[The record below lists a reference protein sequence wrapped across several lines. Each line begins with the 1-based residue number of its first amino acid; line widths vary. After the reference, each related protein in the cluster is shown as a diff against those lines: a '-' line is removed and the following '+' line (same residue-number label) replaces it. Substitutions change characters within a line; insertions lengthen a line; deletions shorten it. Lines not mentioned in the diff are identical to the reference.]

1 MKNNLRYGIRKH
13 KLGAAS
19 VFLGTMIVVGMG
31 QDKEAAASEQKT
43 TTVEENG
50 NSATDNKTSE
60 TQTTATNVNHIE
72 ETQSYNATVTE
83 QPSNA
88 TQVTTEEAP
97 KAVQAPQTAQP
108 ANIETV
114 KEEVVKEEAKPQVK
128 ETTQSQDNS
137 GDQRQVDLTPKKAT
151 QNQVA
156 ETQVEVAQP
165 RTASESK
172 PRVTRS
178 ADVAEAK
185 EASNA
190 KVETG
195 TDVTSKVTVEI
206 GSIEGHNNTNKVE
219 PHAGQRAV
227 LKYKLKFENGLHQGD
242 YFDFTLSNNVNTHG
256 VSTARKVPEIKN
268 GSVVMATGE
277 VLEGGKIRYTFTNDI
292 EDKVDVT
299 AELEINLFIDPKTV
313 QTNGNQTITSTLNEE
328 QTSKELDVK
337 YKDGI
342 GNYYANLNGSIETF
356 NKANNRFSHVAF
368 IKPNNGKTTSVT
380 VTGTLMK
387 GSNQNGNQPKVRI
400 FEYLGNNEDIA
411 KSVYAN
417 TTDTSKFKE
426 VTSNMS
432 GNLNLQNNGSY
443 SLNIENLDKTY
454 VVHYDGEYLNGT
466 DEVDFRTQMVGHP
479 EQLYK
484 YYYDR
489 GYTLTW
495 DNGLVLYSNKANGNG
510 KNGPIIQN
518 NKFEYKEDT
527 IKETLTGQYDKNLVT
542 TVEEEY
548 DSSTLDI
555 DYHTAI
561 DGGGGYVDGYIETI
575 EETDSSA
582 IDIDYHTAVD
592 SEAGHVGG
600 YTESSEESNPIDFEE
615 STHENSKHHADVVEY
630 EEDTNP
636 GGGQVTT
643 ESNLVEFDEEST
655 KGIVTGAV
663 SDHTT
668 VEDTKEY
675 TTESNLIE
683 LVDELPEEHGQAQGP
698 VEEITENNHHISHS
712 GLGTENGHGN
722 YDVIEE
728 IEENSH
734 VDIKSELGYEGGQ
747 NSGNQSFEEDTE
759 EDKPKYE
766 QGGNI
771 VDIDFDSV
779 PQIHGQNKGNQSFEE
794 DTEKD
799 KPKYEH
805 GGNIIDIDFDSVP
818 HIHGFNKHTE
828 IIEEDTNP
836 GGGQVTTESNLV
848 EFDEESTKGIVTGAV
863 SDHTTVEDTKEYT
876 TESNLIELVDELPEE
891 HGQAQGPIE
900 EITEN
905 NHHISHSGLG
915 TENGHGNYDVIE
927 EIEENSHV
935 DIKSELGY
943 EGGQN
948 SGNQSFE
955 EDTEEDKPKYEQ
967 GGNIVDIDFDSV
979 PQIHGQNKGNQSFE
993 EDTEKDKPKYEQGGN
1008 IIDIDF
1014 DSVPHIHGFNKHTE
1028 IIEEDTNKDK
1038 PNYQFG
1044 GHNSVDFE
1052 EDTLPQVSGH
1062 NEGQQT
1068 IEEDTTPP
1076 IVPPTPPTPE
1086 VPSEP
1091 ETPTPP
1097 TPEVPSEPETP
1108 TPPTP
1113 EVPTEPGKPIPPAKE
1128 EPKKPSKPVEQG
1140 KVVTPVIEIN
1150 EKVKAV
1156 VPTKKAQSK
1165 KSELPETGGEEST
1178 NNGMLFGGLFSI
1190 LGLALLRRNKKNHKA

>member
-50 NSATDNKTSE
+50 NSATDNKVNE
-60 TQTTATNVNHIE
+60 TQTTTTNVNTID
-72 ETQSYNATVTE
+72 ETQSYSATATE

-88 TQVTTEEAP
+88 TQVTTEKAP
-97 KAVQAPQTAQP
+97 KAVQAVQAPQTAQP
-108 ANIETV
+108 ANLETV

-165 RTASESK
+165 RTVSESK

-178 ADVAEAK
+178 ADVVDAK
-185 EASNA
+185 EASDVSEV
-190 KVETG
+190 KG
-195 TDVTSKVTVEI
+195 TDVTSKVTVEDE
-206 GSIEGHNNTNKVE
+206 SKIEAPKGNNVQ
-219 PHAGQRAV
+219 PHEGQRVV
-227 LKYKLKFENGLHQGD
+227 LKYKLKFQDGLKTGD

-256 VSTARKVPEIKN
+256 VSTIRKVPDIKN
-268 GSVVMATGE
+268 GSLVMAKGQ
-277 VLEGGKIRYTFTNDI
+277 VLDNGRIRYTFIDYI
-292 EDKVDVT
+292 KDKVNVT
-299 AELEINLFIDPKTV
+299 ANLEINLFIDPKTV
-313 QTNGNQTITSTLNEE
+313 QSNGQQTITSKLNGKE
-328 QTSKELDVK
+328 TSGTMQIT
-337 YKDGI
+337 YKDGVK
-342 GNYYANLNGSIETF
+342 NQYTNVNGSIETF
-356 NKANNRFSHVAF
+356 DKEKNKFTHVAY
-368 IKPNNGKTTSVT
+368 IKPINGNNSDSVT
-380 VTGTLMK
+380 VTGMLTQ
-387 GSNQNGNQPKVRI
+387 GSNENGTQPNVKI
-400 FEYLGNNEDIA
+400 YEYVGTENGLPQ
-411 KSVYAN
+411 SVYAN
-417 TTDTSKFKE
+417 TADSTQLKD
-426 VTSNMS
+426 VTNQMS
-432 GNLNLQNNGSY
+432 DKLKVQNNGSY
-443 SLNIENLDKTY
+443 SLNFDKLDKTY
-454 VVHYDGEYLNGT
+454 VIHYTGDYLNGT
-466 DEVDFRTQMVGHP
+466 SEVNFRTQLTGYP
-479 EQLYK
+479 ENRYK
-484 YYYDR
+484 TYYYNN
-489 GYTLTW
+489 GYILTW
-495 DNGLVLYSNKANGNG
+495 DNGLVLYSNKANGDG
-510 KNGPIIQN
+510 KYGPIVDSN
-518 NKFEYKEDT
+518 NFEFSEDSGNGS
-527 IKETLTGQYDKNLVT
+527 ISGQYDAKQIIET
-542 TVEEEY
+542 EENQ
-548 DSSTLDI
+548 DNTPLDI

-561 DGGGGYVDGYIETI
+561 DGEGGYVDGYIETI

-655 KGIVTGAV
+655 RV
-663 SDHTT
+663 
-668 VEDTKEY
+668 
-675 TTESNLIE
+675 
-683 LVDELPEEHGQAQGP
+683 
-698 VEEITENNHHISHS
+698 
-712 GLGTENGHGN
+712 
-722 YDVIEE
+722 
-728 IEENSH
+728 
-734 VDIKSELGYEGGQ
+734 
-747 NSGNQSFEEDTE
+747 
-759 EDKPKYE
+759 
-766 QGGNI
+766 
-771 VDIDFDSV
+771 
-779 PQIHGQNKGNQSFEE
+779 
-794 DTEKD
+794 
-799 KPKYEH
+799 
-805 GGNIIDIDFDSVP
+805 
-818 HIHGFNKHTE
+818 
-828 IIEEDTNP
+828 
-836 GGGQVTTESNLV
+836 
-848 EFDEESTKGIVTGAV
+848 IVTGAV

-915 TENGHGNYDVIE
+915 TENGHGNYGVIE

-979 PQIHGQNKGNQSFE
+979 PQIHGQNKGDQSFE
-993 EDTEKDKPKYEQGGN
+993 EDTEKDKPKYEHGGN

-1044 GHNSVDFE
+1044 GHNIVDFE
-1052 EDTLPQVSGH
+1052 EDTLPKVSGQ

-1068 IEEDTTPP
+1068 IEEDTT
-1076 IVPPTPPTPE
+1076 PPTPPTPE

-1113 EVPTEPGKPIPPAKE
+1113 EVPSEPETPTPPAKE

-1156 VPTKKAQSK
+1156 APTKKAQSK

-1178 NNGMLFGGLFSI
+1178 NKGMLFGGLFSI
-1190 LGLALLRRNKKNHKA
+1190 LGLALLRRNKKNNKA

>member
-50 NSATDNKTSE
+50 NSATENKVNE
-60 TQTTATNVNHIE
+60 TQTTTTNVNTID
-72 ETQSYNATVTE
+72 ETQSYSATATE

-108 ANIETV
+108 ANLETV
-114 KEEVVKEEAKPQVK
+114 KEEVVKEEAKPQV
-128 ETTQSQDNS
+128 ETTQPQDNS

-156 ETQVEVAQP
+156 KTQVEVAQP

-172 PRVTRS
+172 ARVTRS
-178 ADVAEAK
+178 ADVVEAK
-185 EASNA
+185 EASDA

-195 TDVTSKVTVEI
+195 TDVTSKVTVEDE
-206 GSIEGHNNTNKVE
+206 SKIEAPKGNNVQ
-219 PHAGQRAV
+219 PHEGQRVV
-227 LKYKLKFENGLHQGD
+227 LKYKLKFQDGLKTGD

-256 VSTARKVPEIKN
+256 VSTTRKVPDIKN
-268 GSVVMATGE
+268 GSLVMAKGQ
-277 VLEGGKIRYTFTNDI
+277 VLDNGRIRYTFIDYI
-292 EDKVDVT
+292 KDKVNVT
-299 AELEINLFIDPKTV
+299 ANLEINLFIDPKTV
-313 QTNGNQTITSTLNEE
+313 QSNGQQTITSKLNGKE
-328 QTSKELDVK
+328 TSGTMQIT
-337 YKDGI
+337 YKDGVK
-342 GNYYANLNGSIETF
+342 NQYTNVNGSIETF
-356 NKANNRFSHVAF
+356 DKEKNKFTHVAY
-368 IKPNNGKTTSVT
+368 IKPINGNNSDSVT
-380 VTGTLMK
+380 VTGMLTQ
-387 GSNQNGNQPKVRI
+387 GSNENGTQPNVKI
-400 FEYLGNNEDIA
+400 YEYVGTENGLPQ
-411 KSVYAN
+411 SVYAN
-417 TTDTSKFKE
+417 TVDSTQLKD
-426 VTSNMS
+426 VTNQMS
-432 GNLNLQNNGSY
+432 DKLKVQNNGSY
-443 SLNIENLDKTY
+443 SLNFDKLDKTY
-454 VVHYDGEYLNGT
+454 VIHYTGDYLNGT
-466 DEVDFRTQMVGHP
+466 SEVNFRTQLTGYP
-479 EQLYK
+479 ENHYK
-484 YYYDR
+484 TYYYYNH

-495 DNGLVLYSNKANGNG
+495 DNGLVLYSNKANGDG
-510 KNGPIIQN
+510 KYGPIVDSN
-518 NKFEYKEDT
+518 NFEFSEDSGNGS
-527 IKETLTGQYDKNLVT
+527 ISGQYDAKQIIET
-542 TVEEEY
+542 EENQ
-548 DSSTLDI
+548 DNTPLDI

-561 DGGGGYVDGYIETI
+561 DGEGGYVDGYIETI

-615 STHENSKHHADVVEY
+615 STHDNSKHHADVVEY
-630 EEDTNP
+630 
-636 GGGQVTT
+636 
-643 ESNLVEFDEEST
+643 
-655 KGIVTGAV
+655 
-663 SDHTT
+663 
-668 VEDTKEY
+668 
-675 TTESNLIE
+675 
-683 LVDELPEEHGQAQGP
+683 
-698 VEEITENNHHISHS
+698 
-712 GLGTENGHGN
+712 
-722 YDVIEE
+722 
-728 IEENSH
+728 
-734 VDIKSELGYEGGQ
+734 
-747 NSGNQSFEEDTE
+747 
-759 EDKPKYE
+759 
-766 QGGNI
+766 
-771 VDIDFDSV
+771 
-779 PQIHGQNKGNQSFEE
+779 
-794 DTEKD
+794 
-799 KPKYEH
+799 
-805 GGNIIDIDFDSVP
+805 
-818 HIHGFNKHTE
+818 
-828 IIEEDTNP
+828 EEDTNP

-915 TENGHGNYDVIE
+915 TENGHGNYGVIE

-979 PQIHGQNKGNQSFE
+979 PQIHGQNKGDQSFE
-993 EDTEKDKPKYEQGGN
+993 EDTEKDKPKYEHGGN

-1044 GHNSVDFE
+1044 GHNIVDFE
-1052 EDTLPQVSGH
+1052 EDTLPKVSGQ

-1068 IEEDTTPP
+1068 IEEDTT
-1076 IVPPTPPTPE
+1076 PPTPPTPE

-1108 TPPTP
+1108 TPPIPEVPSELETPTPPTP
-1113 EVPTEPGKPIPPAKE
+1113 EVPGEPETPTPPTPEVPSEPGTPVPPAKE

-1156 VPTKKAQSK
+1156 APTKKAQSK

-1178 NNGMLFGGLFSI
+1178 NKGMLFGGLFSI
-1190 LGLALLRRNKKNHKA
+1190 LGLALLRRNKKNNKA

>member
-50 NSATDNKTSE
+50 NSATDNKVNE
-60 TQTTATNVNHIE
+60 TQTTTTNVNTID
-72 ETQSYNATVTE
+72 ETQSYSATATE

-108 ANIETV
+108 ANLETV

-137 GDQRQVDLTPKKAT
+137 GDQRQVDLTPKKTT

-165 RTASESK
+165 RTVSESK

-185 EASNA
+185 EASDVTEV
-190 KVETG
+190 KG
-195 TDVTSKVTVEI
+195 TDVTSKVTVES
-206 GSIEGHNNTNKVE
+206 GSIEAPQGNKVE
-219 PHAGQRAV
+219 PHAGQRVV
-227 LKYKLKFENGLHQGD
+227 LKYKLKFEKGLHKGD
-242 YFDFTLSNNVNTHG
+242 YFDFTLSNNVNTYG

-268 GSVVMATGE
+268 GSVVMATGQ
-277 VLEGGKIRYTFTNDI
+277 LLGNGKIRYTFTDYI
-292 EDKVDVT
+292 DYKVNVT
-299 AELEINLFIDPKTV
+299 ADLEINLFIDPKTV
-313 QTNGNQTITSTLNEE
+313 QSNGQQTITSTLND
-328 QTSKELDVK
+328 KETKNTLPIEYNPGVS
-337 YKDGI
+337 
-342 GNYYANLNGSIETF
+342 NSYANVNGSIETF
-356 NKANNRFSHVAF
+356 DKGNNRFTHVAY
-368 IKPNNGKTTSVT
+368 IKPQNGHKSDSVSI
-380 VTGTLMK
+380 TGTLTQ
-387 GSNQNGNQPKVRI
+387 GSKADGKAPTVKVY
-400 FEYLGNNEDIA
+400 EVLKDANELPQ
-411 KSVYAN
+411 SVYAN
-417 TTDTSKFKE
+417 VSDSSMFKD
-426 VTSNMS
+426 VTEEMKDK
-432 GNLNLQNNGSY
+432 LKVENNGNYKLDIEKLEKSY
-443 SLNIENLDKTY
+443 VI
-454 VVHYDGEYLNGT
+454 HYDGEYLSGSDQVN
-466 DEVDFRTQMVGHP
+466 FRTHMFGYP
-479 EQLYK
+479 EQQYK
-484 YYYDR
+484 YYYTHL
-489 GYTLTW
+489 GYKLTW
-495 DNGLVLYSNKANGNG
+495 DNGLVLYSNKAKGDGTNGT
-510 KNGPIIQN
+510 ITESN
-518 NKFEYKEDT
+518 NMTFDEEYGT
-527 IKETLTGQYDKNLVT
+527 GVITGQYDKNLVT

-561 DGGGGYVDGYIETI
+561 DGEGGYVDGYIETI

-698 VEEITENNHHISHS
+698 IEEITENNHHISHS

-722 YDVIEE
+722 YGVIEE

-747 NSGNQSFEEDTE
+747 NSGNQSFEEDT
-759 EDKPKYE
+759 
-766 QGGNI
+766 
-771 VDIDFDSV
+771 
-779 PQIHGQNKGNQSFEE
+779 
-794 DTEKD
+794 
-799 KPKYEH
+799 
-805 GGNIIDIDFDSVP
+805 
-818 HIHGFNKHTE
+818 
-828 IIEEDTNP
+828 
-836 GGGQVTTESNLV
+836 
-848 EFDEESTKGIVTGAV
+848 
-863 SDHTTVEDTKEYT
+863 KE
-876 TESNLIELVDELPEE
+876 
-891 HGQAQGPIE
+891 
-900 EITEN
+900 
-905 NHHISHSGLG
+905 
-915 TENGHGNYDVIE
+915 
-927 EIEENSHV
+927 
-935 DIKSELGY
+935 
-943 EGGQN
+943 
-948 SGNQSFE
+948 
-955 EDTEEDKPKYEQ
+955 
-967 GGNIVDIDFDSV
+967 
-979 PQIHGQNKGNQSFE
+979 
-993 EDTEKDKPKYEQGGN
+993 DKPKYEQGGN

-1014 DSVPHIHGFNKHTE
+1014 DSVPHIHGFNKHNE

-1052 EDTLPQVSGH
+1052 EDTLPKVSGQ

-1068 IEEDTTPP
+1068 IEEDTT
-1076 IVPPTPPTPE
+1076 PPTPPTPE

-1113 EVPTEPGKPIPPAKE
+1113 EVPSEPETPTPPTPEVPSEPETPTPPTPEVPSEPETPTPPTPEVPSEPGTPVPPTPEVPAEPGKPVPPAKE

-1156 VPTKKAQSK
+1156 APTKQKQSK

-1178 NNGMLFGGLFSI
+1178 NKGMLFGGLFSI
-1190 LGLALLRRNKKNHKA
+1190 LGLALLRRNKKNNKA

>member
-50 NSATDNKTSE
+50 NSATDNKVNE
-60 TQTTATNVNHIE
+60 TQTTTTNVNTID
-72 ETQSYNATVTE
+72 ETQSYSATATE

-88 TQVTTEEAP
+88 TQVTTEKAP
-97 KAVQAPQTAQP
+97 KAVQAVQAPQTAQP
-108 ANIETV
+108 ANLETV

-165 RTASESK
+165 RTVSESK

-185 EASNA
+185 EASDVSEV
-190 KVETG
+190 KG
-195 TDVTSKVTVEI
+195 TDVTSKVTVTES
-206 GSIEGHNNTNKVE
+206 SIEGHNNTNKVE

-256 VSTARKVPEIKN
+256 VSTVRKVPDILN
-268 GSVVMATGE
+268 GSLVMATGK
-277 VLEGGKIRYTFTNDI
+277 VLGEGKIRYTFTDYINN
-292 EDKVDVT
+292 KVNVT
-299 AELEINLFIDPKTV
+299 ANLEINLFIDPKTV
-313 QTNGNQTITSTLNEE
+313 QDNGNQKITSMINDHETEKTIPISYNPGVSN
-328 QTSKELDVK
+328 T
-337 YKDGI
+337 
-342 GNYYANLNGSIETF
+342 YANINGSIETF
-356 NKANNRFSHVAF
+356 NKADNKFTHVAY
-368 IKPNNGKTTSVT
+368 IIPKNGMSTESATI
-380 VTGTLMK
+380 TGTLMK
-387 GSNQNGNQPKVRI
+387 GSNSNGNSPTVKI
-400 FEYLGNNEDIA
+400 FEVLESNKELP

-417 TTDTSKFKE
+417 INDTNTFKD
-426 VTSNMS
+426 VTSQMKD
-432 GNLNLQNNGSY
+432 NLTVSENGSY
-443 SLNIENLDKTY
+443 SLNIENLNKTY
-454 VVHYDGEYLNGT
+454 VVHYSGEYLSGSH
-466 DEVDFRTQMVGHP
+466 EVDFRTQMTGHP
-479 EQLYK
+479 KQQSI
-484 YYYDR
+484 YYYNH

-495 DNGLVLYSNKANGNG
+495 DNGLVLYSNKANGDG
-510 KNGPIIQN
+510 KYGPIVDSN
-518 NKFEYKEDT
+518 NFEFSEDSGNGS
-527 IKETLTGQYDKNLVT
+527 ISGQYDAKQIIET
-542 TVEEEY
+542 EENQ
-548 DSSTLDI
+548 DNTPLDI

-561 DGGGGYVDGYIETI
+561 DGEGGYVDGYIETI

-592 SEAGHVGG
+592 SEACHVGG

-636 GGGQVTT
+636 V
-643 ESNLVEFDEEST
+643 
-655 KGIVTGAV
+655 
-663 SDHTT
+663 
-668 VEDTKEY
+668 
-675 TTESNLIE
+675 
-683 LVDELPEEHGQAQGP
+683 
-698 VEEITENNHHISHS
+698 
-712 GLGTENGHGN
+712 
-722 YDVIEE
+722 
-728 IEENSH
+728 
-734 VDIKSELGYEGGQ
+734 
-747 NSGNQSFEEDTE
+747 
-759 EDKPKYE
+759 
-766 QGGNI
+766 
-771 VDIDFDSV
+771 
-779 PQIHGQNKGNQSFEE
+779 
-794 DTEKD
+794 
-799 KPKYEH
+799 
-805 GGNIIDIDFDSVP
+805 
-818 HIHGFNKHTE
+818 
-828 IIEEDTNP
+828 
-836 GGGQVTTESNLV
+836 GGQVTTESNLV

-915 TENGHGNYDVIE
+915 TENGHGNYGVIE

-979 PQIHGQNKGNQSFE
+979 PQIHGQNKGDQSFE
-993 EDTEKDKPKYEQGGN
+993 EDTEKDKPKYEHGGN

-1044 GHNSVDFE
+1044 GHNIVDFE
-1052 EDTLPQVSGH
+1052 EDTLPKVSGQ

-1068 IEEDTTPP
+1068 IEEDTT
-1076 IVPPTPPTPE
+1076 PPTPPTPE

-1113 EVPTEPGKPIPPAKE
+1113 EVPSEPETPTPPTPEVPSEPETPTPPTPEVPAEPGKPVPPAKE

-1156 VPTKKAQSK
+1156 APTKKAQSK

-1178 NNGMLFGGLFSI
+1178 NKGMLFGGLFSI
-1190 LGLALLRRNKKNHKA
+1190 LGLALLRRNKKNNKA

>member
-43 TTVEENG
+43 TVEENG
-50 NSATDNKTSE
+50 NSATDNKVSE
-60 TQTTATNVNHIE
+60 TQTTATNVNTIE
-72 ETQSYNATVTE
+72 ETQSYNVTVTE

-97 KAVQAPQTAQP
+97 NAVQEPQTAQP
-108 ANIETV
+108 ANVETV
-114 KEEVVKEEAKPQVK
+114 KEEEKPQVK
-128 ETTQSQDNS
+128 ETTQPQDNS
-137 GDQRQVDLTPKKAT
+137 GNQRQVDLTPKKVT
-151 QNQVA
+151 QNQGT

-178 ADVAEAK
+178 ADVVESK
-185 EASNA
+185 EASDA
-190 KVETG
+190 KVEMG
-195 TDVTSKVTVEI
+195 TDVTSKVTVTES
-206 GSIEGHNNTNKVE
+206 SIEGHNNTNKVE

-227 LKYKLKFENGLHQGD
+227 LKYKLKFEKGLHKGD

-268 GSVVMATGE
+268 GSVVMATGKI
-277 VLEGGKIRYTFTNDI
+277 LEGGKIRYTFTNDI

-313 QTNGNQTITSTLNEE
+313 QTNGNQTITSTLNGE

-356 NKANNRFSHVAF
+356 NKANNRFTHVAF

-387 GSNQNGNQPKVRI
+387 GSNQNGNQPKVRV

-426 VTSNMS
+426 VTSSMN
-432 GNLNLQNNGSY
+432 GNLNVQTNGSY
-443 SLNIENLDKTY
+443 SLNLENLDKTY

-561 DGGGGYVDGYIETI
+561 DGEGGYVDGYIETI

-643 ESNLVEFDEEST
+643 ESNLVEFDE
-655 KGIVTGAV
+655 
-663 SDHTT
+663 D
-668 VEDTKEY
+668 
-675 TTESNLIE
+675 
-683 LVDELPEEHGQAQGP
+683 
-698 VEEITENNHHISHS
+698 
-712 GLGTENGHGN
+712 
-722 YDVIEE
+722 
-728 IEENSH
+728 
-734 VDIKSELGYEGGQ
+734 
-747 NSGNQSFEEDTE
+747 
-759 EDKPKYE
+759 
-766 QGGNI
+766 
-771 VDIDFDSV
+771 
-779 PQIHGQNKGNQSFEE
+779 
-794 DTEKD
+794 
-799 KPKYEH
+799 
-805 GGNIIDIDFDSVP
+805 
-818 HIHGFNKHTE
+818 
-828 IIEEDTNP
+828 
-836 GGGQVTTESNLV
+836 
-848 EFDEESTKGIVTGAV
+848 STKGIVTGAV

-915 TENGHGNYDVIE
+915 TENGHGNYGVIE

-967 GGNIVDIDFDSV
+967 GGNIIDIDFDSV
-979 PQIHGQNKGNQSFE
+979 TQIHGQNNGNQSFE
-993 EDTEKDKPKYEQGGN
+993 EDTEKDKPKYEHGGN

-1052 EDTLPQVSGH
+1052 EDTLPKVSGQ

-1068 IEEDTTPP
+1068 IEEDTT
-1076 IVPPTPPTPE
+1076 PPTPPTPE

-1113 EVPTEPGKPIPPAKE
+1113 EVPSEPETPTPPTPEVPAEPGKPVPPAKE

-1156 VPTKKAQSK
+1156 APTKKPQSK

-1178 NNGMLFGGLFSI
+1178 NKGMLFGGLFSI

>member
-43 TTVEENG
+43 TVEENG
-50 NSATDNKTSE
+50 NSATDNKVSE
-60 TQTTATNVNHIE
+60 TQTTATNVNTIE

-97 KAVQAPQTAQP
+97 NAVQEPQTAQP
-108 ANIETV
+108 ANVETV
-114 KEEVVKEEAKPQVK
+114 KEEEKPQVK
-128 ETTQSQDNS
+128 ETTQPQDNS
-137 GDQRQVDLTPKKAT
+137 GNQRQVDLTPKKVT
-151 QNQVA
+151 QNQGT

-178 ADVAEAK
+178 ADVVESK
-185 EASNA
+185 EASDA
-190 KVETG
+190 KVEMG
-195 TDVTSKVTVEI
+195 TDVTSKVTVTES
-206 GSIEGHNNTNKVE
+206 SIEGHNNTNKVE

-227 LKYKLKFENGLHQGD
+227 LKYKLKFEKGLHKGD

-268 GSVVMATGE
+268 GSVVMATGKI
-277 VLEGGKIRYTFTNDI
+277 LEGGKIRYTFTNDI

-313 QTNGNQTITSTLNEE
+313 QTNGNQTITSTLNGE

-356 NKANNRFSHVAF
+356 NKANNRFTHVAF

-387 GSNQNGNQPKVRI
+387 GSNQNGNQPKVRV

-426 VTSNMS
+426 VTSSMN
-432 GNLNLQNNGSY
+432 GNLNVQTNGSY
-443 SLNIENLDKTY
+443 SLNLENLDKTY

-561 DGGGGYVDGYIETI
+561 DGEGGYVDGYIETI

-643 ESNLVEFDEEST
+643 ESNLVEFDE
-655 KGIVTGAV
+655 
-663 SDHTT
+663 D
-668 VEDTKEY
+668 
-675 TTESNLIE
+675 
-683 LVDELPEEHGQAQGP
+683 
-698 VEEITENNHHISHS
+698 
-712 GLGTENGHGN
+712 
-722 YDVIEE
+722 
-728 IEENSH
+728 
-734 VDIKSELGYEGGQ
+734 
-747 NSGNQSFEEDTE
+747 
-759 EDKPKYE
+759 
-766 QGGNI
+766 
-771 VDIDFDSV
+771 
-779 PQIHGQNKGNQSFEE
+779 
-794 DTEKD
+794 
-799 KPKYEH
+799 
-805 GGNIIDIDFDSVP
+805 
-818 HIHGFNKHTE
+818 
-828 IIEEDTNP
+828 
-836 GGGQVTTESNLV
+836 
-848 EFDEESTKGIVTGAV
+848 STKGIVTGAV

-915 TENGHGNYDVIE
+915 TENGHGNYGVIE

-979 PQIHGQNKGNQSFE
+979 PQIQGQNNGDQSFE
-993 EDTEKDKPKYEQGGN
+993 EDTEEDKPKYEQGGN

-1052 EDTLPQVSGH
+1052 EDTLPKVSGQ

-1068 IEEDTTPP
+1068 IEEDTT
-1076 IVPPTPPTPE
+1076 PPTPPTPE

-1113 EVPTEPGKPIPPAKE
+1113 EVPSEPETPTPPTPEVPAEPGKPVPPAKE

-1156 VPTKKAQSK
+1156 APTKKPQSK

-1178 NNGMLFGGLFSI
+1178 NKGMLFGGLFSI

>member
-43 TTVEENG
+43 TVEENG
-50 NSATDNKTSE
+50 NSATDNKVSE
-60 TQTTATNVNHIE
+60 TQTTATNVNTIE

-97 KAVQAPQTAQP
+97 NAVQEPQTAQP
-108 ANIETV
+108 ANVETV
-114 KEEVVKEEAKPQVK
+114 KEEEKPQVK
-128 ETTQSQDNS
+128 ETTQPQDNS
-137 GDQRQVDLTPKKAT
+137 GNQRQVDLTPKKVT
-151 QNQVA
+151 QNQGT

-178 ADVAEAK
+178 ADVVESK
-185 EASNA
+185 EASDA
-190 KVETG
+190 KVEMG
-195 TDVTSKVTVEI
+195 TDVTSKVTVTE
-206 GSIEGHNNTNKVE
+206 SYIEGHNNTNKVE

-227 LKYKLKFENGLHQGD
+227 LKYKLKFEKGLHKGD

-268 GSVVMATGE
+268 GSVVMATGKI
-277 VLEGGKIRYTFTNDI
+277 LEGGKIRYTFTNDI

-313 QTNGNQTITSTLNEE
+313 QTNGNQTITSTLNGE

-356 NKANNRFSHVAF
+356 NKANNRFTHVAF

-387 GSNQNGNQPKVRI
+387 GSNQNGNQPKVRV

-426 VTSNMS
+426 VTSSMN
-432 GNLNLQNNGSY
+432 GNLNVQTNGSY
-443 SLNIENLDKTY
+443 SLNLENLDKTY

-561 DGGGGYVDGYIETI
+561 DGEGGYVDGYIETI

-643 ESNLVEFDEEST
+643 ESNLVEFDE
-655 KGIVTGAV
+655 
-663 SDHTT
+663 D
-668 VEDTKEY
+668 
-675 TTESNLIE
+675 
-683 LVDELPEEHGQAQGP
+683 
-698 VEEITENNHHISHS
+698 
-712 GLGTENGHGN
+712 
-722 YDVIEE
+722 
-728 IEENSH
+728 
-734 VDIKSELGYEGGQ
+734 
-747 NSGNQSFEEDTE
+747 
-759 EDKPKYE
+759 
-766 QGGNI
+766 
-771 VDIDFDSV
+771 
-779 PQIHGQNKGNQSFEE
+779 
-794 DTEKD
+794 
-799 KPKYEH
+799 
-805 GGNIIDIDFDSVP
+805 
-818 HIHGFNKHTE
+818 
-828 IIEEDTNP
+828 
-836 GGGQVTTESNLV
+836 
-848 EFDEESTKGIVTGAV
+848 STKGIVTGAV

-915 TENGHGNYDVIE
+915 TENGHGNYGVIE

-979 PQIHGQNKGNQSFE
+979 PQIHGQNNGNQSFE
-993 EDTEKDKPKYEQGGN
+993 EDTEKDKPKYEHGGN

-1052 EDTLPQVSGH
+1052 EDTLPKVSGQ

-1068 IEEDTTPP
+1068 IEEDTT
-1076 IVPPTPPTPE
+1076 PPTPPTPE

-1113 EVPTEPGKPIPPAKE
+1113 EVPSEPETPTPPTPEVPAEPGKPVPPAKE

-1156 VPTKKAQSK
+1156 APTKKPQSK

-1178 NNGMLFGGLFSI
+1178 NKGMLFGGLFSI

>member
-1 MKNNLRYGIRKH
+1 MKSNLRYGIRKH

-31 QDKEAAASEQKT
+31 QEKEAAASEQNN
-43 TTVEENG
+43 TTVEESG
-50 NSATDNKTSE
+50 SSATESKASE
-60 TQTTATNVNHIE
+60 TQTTTNNVNTID
-72 ETQSYNATVTE
+72 ETQSYSATSTE
-83 QPSNA
+83 QPSQS

-97 KAVQAPQTAQP
+97 KTVQAPKV
-108 ANIETV
+108 ETSRV
-114 KEEVVKEEAKPQVK
+114 DLPSEKVADK
-128 ETTQSQDNS
+128 ETT
-137 GDQRQVDLTPKKAT
+137 GTQVDIAQPSNVSEIKPRMKRSTDVTA
-151 QNQVA
+151 VA
-156 ETQVEVAQP
+156 EKEVVEETKA
-165 RTASESK
+165 
-172 PRVTRS
+172 
-178 ADVAEAK
+178 
-185 EASNA
+185 
-190 KVETG
+190 TG
-195 TDVTSKVTVEI
+195 TDVT
-206 GSIEGHNNTNKVE
+206 NKVE
-219 PHAGQRAV
+219 VEEGSEIVGHKQDTNVVNPHNAERV
-227 LKYKLKFENGLHQGD
+227 TLKYKWKFGEGIKAGD
-242 YFDFTLSNNVNTHG
+242 YFDFTLSDNVETHG
-256 VSTARKVPEIKN
+256 ISTLRKVPEIRSTD
-268 GSVVMATGE
+268 GQVMATGE
-277 VLEGGKIRYTFTNDI
+277 IIGERKVRYTFKEYVQEKKDL
-292 EDKVDVT
+292 T
-299 AELEINLFIDPKTV
+299 AELSLNLFIDPTTV
-313 QTNGNQTITSTLNEE
+313 TQKGNQNVEVKLGETTVSKIFNIQYLGGVRDNWGVTANGRIDTLN
-328 QTSKELDVK
+328 KV
-337 YKDGI
+337 DG
-342 GNYYANLNGSIETF
+342 
-356 NKANNRFSHVAF
+356 KFSHFAYM
-368 IKPNNGKTTSVT
+368 KPNNQSLSSVT
-380 VTGTLMK
+380 VTGQVTK
-387 GSNQNGNQPKVRI
+387 GNKPGVNNSTVKVYKHI
-400 FEYLGNNEDIA
+400 GSDDLAE
-411 KSVYAN
+411 SVYAKL
-417 TTDTSKFKE
+417 DDVSKFE
-426 VTSNMS
+426 DVTDNMS
-432 GNLNLQNNGSY
+432 LDFDTNGGY
-443 SLNIENLDKTY
+443 SLNFNNLDQSKNY
-454 VVHYDGEYLNGT
+454 VIKYEGYYDSNASNLEFQTHLFGYYN
-466 DEVDFRTQMVGHP
+466 
-479 EQLYK
+479 
-484 YYYDR
+484 YYY
-489 GYTLTW
+489 TSNLTW
-495 DNGLVLYSNKANGNG
+495 KNGVAFYSNNAQGDG
-510 KNGPIIQN
+510 KDKLKEPIIEHSTPIELEF
-518 NKFEYKEDT
+518 KSEPPVEKHE
-527 IKETLTGQYDKNLVT
+527 LTG
-542 TVEEEY
+542 
-548 DSSTLDI
+548 
-555 DYHTAI
+555 
-561 DGGGGYVDGYIETI
+561 TI
-575 EETDSSA
+575 EESNDSKP
-582 IDIDYHTAVD
+582 IDFEYHTAVEGAEGHAEGTIETEED
-592 SEAGHVGG
+592 SIHV
-600 YTESSEESNPIDFEE
+600 DFEE

-643 ESNLVEFDEEST
+643 ESNLVEFDEDST

-668 VEDTKEY
+668 IEDTKEY

-698 VEEITENNHHISHS
+698 IEEITENNHHISHS

-722 YDVIEE
+722 YGVIEE

-779 PQIHGQNKGNQSFEE
+779 PQIHGQNN
-794 DTEKD
+794 
-799 KPKYEH
+799 
-805 GGNIIDIDFDSVP
+805 
-818 HIHGFNKHTE
+818 
-828 IIEEDTNP
+828 
-836 GGGQVTTESNLV
+836 
-848 EFDEESTKGIVTGAV
+848 
-863 SDHTTVEDTKEYT
+863 
-876 TESNLIELVDELPEE
+876 
-891 HGQAQGPIE
+891 
-900 EITEN
+900 
-905 NHHISHSGLG
+905 
-915 TENGHGNYDVIE
+915 
-927 EIEENSHV
+927 
-935 DIKSELGY
+935 
-943 EGGQN
+943 
-948 SGNQSFE
+948 
-955 EDTEEDKPKYEQ
+955 
-967 GGNIVDIDFDSV
+967 
-979 PQIHGQNKGNQSFE
+979 GNQSFE

>member
-50 NSATDNKTSE
+50 NSATDNKVNE
-60 TQTTATNVNHIE
+60 TQTTTTNVNTID
-72 ETQSYNATVTE
+72 ETQSYSATATE

-88 TQVTTEEAP
+88 TQVTTEKAP

-108 ANIETV
+108 ANLETV
-114 KEEVVKEEAKPQVK
+114 KEEVVKEEAKPQV

-151 QNQVA
+151 QSQVA

-165 RTASESK
+165 RTVSESK

-178 ADVAEAK
+178 ADVVDAK

-190 KVETG
+190 SEIKG
-195 TDVTSKVTVEI
+195 TDVTSKVTVES
-206 GSIEGHNNTNKVE
+206 GSIEAPQGNKVE
-219 PHAGQRAV
+219 PHAGQRVV
-227 LKYKLKFENGLHQGD
+227 LKYKLKFEKGLHKGD
-242 YFDFTLSNNVNTHG
+242 YFDFTLSNNVNTYG

-268 GSVVMATGE
+268 GSVVMATGQ
-277 VLEGGKIRYTFTNDI
+277 LLGNGKIRYTFTDYI
-292 EDKVDVT
+292 DYKVNVT
-299 AELEINLFIDPKTV
+299 ADLEINLFIDPKTV
-313 QTNGNQTITSTLNEE
+313 QSNGQQTITSTLND
-328 QTSKELDVK
+328 KETKNTLPIEYNPGVSN
-337 YKDGI
+337 I
-342 GNYYANLNGSIETF
+342 YANINGSIETF
-356 NKANNRFSHVAF
+356 DKGNNRFTHVAY
-368 IKPNNGKTTSVT
+368 IKPQNGQKSDSVSI
-380 VTGTLMK
+380 TGTLTQ
-387 GSNQNGNQPKVRI
+387 GSKADGKAPTVKVYEVLKDANGLPQ
-400 FEYLGNNEDIA
+400 
-411 KSVYAN
+411 SVYAN
-417 TTDTSKFKE
+417 VSDSSMFKD
-426 VTSNMS
+426 VTEEMKDK
-432 GNLNLQNNGSY
+432 LKVENNGNYKLDIEKLEKSY
-443 SLNIENLDKTY
+443 VI
-454 VVHYDGEYLNGT
+454 HYDGEYLSGSDQVN
-466 DEVDFRTQMVGHP
+466 FRTHMFGYP
-479 EQLYK
+479 EQQYK
-484 YYYDR
+484 YYYTHL
-489 GYTLTW
+489 GYKLTW
-495 DNGLVLYSNKANGNG
+495 DNGLVLYSNKAKGDGTNGT
-510 KNGPIIQN
+510 ITESN
-518 NKFEYKEDT
+518 NMTFDEEYGT
-527 IKETLTGQYDKNLVT
+527 GVITGQYDKNLVT

-561 DGGGGYVDGYIETI
+561 DGEGGYVDGYIETI

-698 VEEITENNHHISHS
+698 IEEITENNHHISHS

-722 YDVIEE
+722 YGVIEE

-779 PQIHGQNKGNQSFEE
+779 PQIHGQNN
-794 DTEKD
+794 
-799 KPKYEH
+799 
-805 GGNIIDIDFDSVP
+805 
-818 HIHGFNKHTE
+818 
-828 IIEEDTNP
+828 
-836 GGGQVTTESNLV
+836 
-848 EFDEESTKGIVTGAV
+848 
-863 SDHTTVEDTKEYT
+863 
-876 TESNLIELVDELPEE
+876 
-891 HGQAQGPIE
+891 
-900 EITEN
+900 
-905 NHHISHSGLG
+905 
-915 TENGHGNYDVIE
+915 
-927 EIEENSHV
+927 
-935 DIKSELGY
+935 
-943 EGGQN
+943 
-948 SGNQSFE
+948 
-955 EDTEEDKPKYEQ
+955 
-967 GGNIVDIDFDSV
+967 
-979 PQIHGQNKGNQSFE
+979 GNQSFE

-1038 PNYQFG
+1038 PSYQFG

-1052 EDTLPQVSGH
+1052 EDTLPKVSGQ

-1076 IVPPTPPTPE
+1076 TPPTPPTPE

-1113 EVPTEPGKPIPPAKE
+1113 EVPAEPGKPVPPAKE

-1156 VPTKKAQSK
+1156 APTKKAQSK

-1178 NNGMLFGGLFSI
+1178 NKGMLFGGLFSI
-1190 LGLALLRRNKKNHKA
+1190 LGLALLRRNKKNNKA

>member
-72 ETQSYNATVTE
+72 ETQSYNATATE

-108 ANIETV
+108 ANVETV
-114 KEEVVKEEAKPQVK
+114 KEVVVKEEAKPQVK

-137 GDQRQVDLTPKKAT
+137 GDQRQVDLTPKKVT

-165 RTASESK
+165 RTVSESK

-178 ADVAEAK
+178 ADVVEAK
-185 EASNA
+185 EVSEV
-190 KVETG
+190 KG
-195 TDVTSKVTVEI
+195 TDVTSKVTVTES
-206 GSIEGHNNTNKVE
+206 SIEGHNNTNKVE
-219 PHAGQRAV
+219 PHEGQRAI

-242 YFDFTLSNNVNTHG
+242 FFDFTLSKNVNTHG
-256 VSTARKVPEIKN
+256 VSTARKVPDIKN
-268 GSVVMATGE
+268 GSVVMATGKI
-277 VLEGGKIRYTFTNDI
+277 LEDGKIRYTFTNDV
-292 EDKVDVT
+292 EHKVEVT
-299 AELEINLFIDPKTV
+299 ANLEINLFIDPKTF
-313 QTNGNQTITSTLNEE
+313 QSNGEEKVTSSLNG
-328 QTSKELDVK
+328 SKTEKNLK
-337 YKDGI
+337 IEYKNGV
-342 GNYYANLNGSIETF
+342 GTYYANVNGSIETF
-356 NKANNRFSHVAF
+356 DKEKNKFTHVAYV
-368 IKPNNGKTTSVT
+368 KPLNQFKLGTVT
-380 VTGTLMK
+380 VSGTVTQ
-387 GSNQNGNQPKVRI
+387 GSNPNGEKPTVKIYEVTNDGKDLPQSVYLDASDKNKYKDVTNEMQSKLTVQENGN
-400 FEYLGNNEDIA
+400 Y
-411 KSVYAN
+411 
-417 TTDTSKFKE
+417 T
-426 VTSNMS
+426 
-432 GNLNLQNNGSY
+432 LNLDT
-443 SLNIENLDKTY
+443 LDKSY
-454 VVHYDGEYLNGT
+454 VIHYSGEYLNGT
-466 DEVDFRTQMVGHP
+466 NEVNFRTQMFGYP
-479 EQLYK
+479 EQRYG
-484 YYYDR
+484 YYYNS
-489 GYTLTW
+489 YQLTW
-495 DNGLVLYSNKANGNG
+495 DNGLVLYSNKADGNG
-510 KNGPIIQN
+510 KNGQIIQN
-518 NKFEYKEDT
+518 NDFEYKEDT
-527 IKETLTGQYDKNLVT
+527 LTETVTGQYDEKQIIET
-542 TVEEEY
+542 EENQ
-548 DSSTLDI
+548 DNTPLDI

-561 DGGGGYVDGYIETI
+561 DGEGGYVDGYIETI

-615 STHENSKHHADVVEY
+615 STHKNSKHHADVVEY
-630 EEDTNP
+630 
-636 GGGQVTT
+636 
-643 ESNLVEFDEEST
+643 
-655 KGIVTGAV
+655 
-663 SDHTT
+663 
-668 VEDTKEY
+668 
-675 TTESNLIE
+675 
-683 LVDELPEEHGQAQGP
+683 
-698 VEEITENNHHISHS
+698 
-712 GLGTENGHGN
+712 
-722 YDVIEE
+722 
-728 IEENSH
+728 
-734 VDIKSELGYEGGQ
+734 
-747 NSGNQSFEEDTE
+747 
-759 EDKPKYE
+759 
-766 QGGNI
+766 
-771 VDIDFDSV
+771 
-779 PQIHGQNKGNQSFEE
+779 
-794 DTEKD
+794 
-799 KPKYEH
+799 
-805 GGNIIDIDFDSVP
+805 
-818 HIHGFNKHTE
+818 
-828 IIEEDTNP
+828 EEDTNP

-915 TENGHGNYDVIE
+915 IENGHGNYGVIE

-979 PQIHGQNKGNQSFE
+979 PQIHGQNNGNQSFE

-1014 DSVPHIHGFNKHTE
+1014 DSVPQIHGFNKHNE

-1052 EDTLPQVSGH
+1052 EDTLPKVSGQ
-1062 NEGQQT
+1062 NECQQT
-1068 IEEDTTPP
+1068 IEEDTT
-1076 IVPPTPPTPE
+1076 PPTPPTPE

-1091 ETPTPP
+1091 GTPVPP
-1097 TPEVPSEPETP
+1097 TPEVPA
-1108 TPPTP
+1108 
-1113 EVPTEPGKPIPPAKE
+1113 EPGKPVPPAKE

-1156 VPTKKAQSK
+1156 APTKQKQSK

-1178 NNGMLFGGLFSI
+1178 NKGMLFGGLFSI

>member
-1 MKNNLRYGIRKH
+1 MHLKGDIIVKNNLRYGIRKH

-50 NSATDNKTSE
+50 NSATDNKVNE
-60 TQTTATNVNHIE
+60 TQTTTTNVNTID
-72 ETQSYNATVTE
+72 ETQSYSATATE

-88 TQVTTEEAP
+88 TQVTTEKAP
-97 KAVQAPQTAQP
+97 KAVQAVQAPQTAQP
-108 ANIETV
+108 ANLETV

-165 RTASESK
+165 RTVSESK

-178 ADVAEAK
+178 ADVVDAK
-185 EASNA
+185 EASDVSEV
-190 KVETG
+190 KG
-195 TDVTSKVTVEI
+195 TDVTSKVTVEDE
-206 GSIEGHNNTNKVE
+206 SKIEAPKGNNVQ
-219 PHAGQRAV
+219 PHEGQRVV
-227 LKYKLKFENGLHQGD
+227 LKYKLKFQDGLKTGD

-256 VSTARKVPEIKN
+256 VSTIRKVPDIKN
-268 GSVVMATGE
+268 GSLVMAKGQ
-277 VLEGGKIRYTFTNDI
+277 VLDNGRIRYTFIDYI
-292 EDKVDVT
+292 KDKVNVT
-299 AELEINLFIDPKTV
+299 ANLEINLFIDPKTV
-313 QTNGNQTITSTLNEE
+313 QSNGQQTITSKLNGKE
-328 QTSKELDVK
+328 TSGTMQIT
-337 YKDGI
+337 YKDGVK
-342 GNYYANLNGSIETF
+342 NQYTNVNGSIETF
-356 NKANNRFSHVAF
+356 DKEKNKFTHVAY
-368 IKPNNGKTTSVT
+368 IKPINGNNSDSVT
-380 VTGTLMK
+380 VTGMLTQ
-387 GSNQNGNQPKVRI
+387 GSNENGTQPNVKI
-400 FEYLGNNEDIA
+400 YEYVGTENGLPQ
-411 KSVYAN
+411 SVYAN
-417 TTDTSKFKE
+417 TADSTQLKD
-426 VTSNMS
+426 VTNQMS
-432 GNLNLQNNGSY
+432 DKLKVQNNGSY
-443 SLNIENLDKTY
+443 SLNFDKLDKTY
-454 VVHYDGEYLNGT
+454 VIHYTGDYLNGT
-466 DEVDFRTQMVGHP
+466 SEVNFRTQLTGYP
-479 EQLYK
+479 ENRYK
-484 YYYDR
+484 TYYYNN
-489 GYTLTW
+489 GYILTW
-495 DNGLVLYSNKANGNG
+495 DNGLVLYSNKANGDG
-510 KNGPIIQN
+510 KYGPIVDSN
-518 NKFEYKEDT
+518 NFEFSEDSGNGS
-527 IKETLTGQYDKNLVT
+527 ISGQYDAKQIIET
-542 TVEEEY
+542 EENQ
-548 DSSTLDI
+548 DNTPLDI

-561 DGGGGYVDGYIETI
+561 DGEGGYVDGYIETI

-655 KGIVTGAV
+655 RVIVTGAV

-698 VEEITENNHHISHS
+698 IEEITENNHHISHS
-712 GLGTENGHGN
+712 GLGIENGHGN
-722 YDVIEE
+722 YGVIEE

-779 PQIHGQNKGNQSFEE
+779 PQIHGQNKGDQSFEE

-828 IIEEDTNP
+828 IIEEDTN
-836 GGGQVTTESNLV
+836 
-848 EFDEESTKGIVTGAV
+848 
-863 SDHTTVEDTKEYT
+863 
-876 TESNLIELVDELPEE
+876 
-891 HGQAQGPIE
+891 
-900 EITEN
+900 
-905 NHHISHSGLG
+905 
-915 TENGHGNYDVIE
+915 
-927 EIEENSHV
+927 
-935 DIKSELGY
+935 
-943 EGGQN
+943 
-948 SGNQSFE
+948 
-955 EDTEEDKPKYEQ
+955 
-967 GGNIVDIDFDSV
+967 
-979 PQIHGQNKGNQSFE
+979 
-993 EDTEKDKPKYEQGGN
+993 
-1008 IIDIDF
+1008 
-1014 DSVPHIHGFNKHTE
+1014 
-1028 IIEEDTNKDK
+1028 KDK

-1044 GHNSVDFE
+1044 GHNIVDFE
-1052 EDTLPQVSGH
+1052 EDTLPKVSGQ

-1068 IEEDTTPP
+1068 IEEDTT
-1076 IVPPTPPTPE
+1076 PPTPPTPE

-1113 EVPTEPGKPIPPAKE
+1113 EVPSEPETPTPPTPEVPSEPEVPTPPTPEIPSEPGKPVPPAKE

-1156 VPTKKAQSK
+1156 APTKKAQSK

-1178 NNGMLFGGLFSI
+1178 NKGMLFGGLFSI
-1190 LGLALLRRNKKNHKA
+1190 LGLALLRRNKKNNKA

>member
-1 MKNNLRYGIRKH
+1 MHLKGDIIVKNNLRYGIRKH

-50 NSATDNKTSE
+50 NSATDNKVSE

-88 TQVTTEEAP
+88 TQVTTQEVP
-97 KAVQAPQTAQP
+97 KAVQAPLTAQP
-108 ANIETV
+108 ANVETV

-128 ETTQSQDNS
+128 ETTQPQDNS

-151 QNQVA
+151 QNQAA

-178 ADVAEAK
+178 ADVVD
-185 EASNA
+185 ASDA

-195 TDVTSKVTVEI
+195 TDVTSKVTVEDE
-206 GSIEGHNNTNKVE
+206 SKIEAPKGNNVQ
-219 PHAGQRAV
+219 PHEGQRVV
-227 LKYKLKFENGLHQGD
+227 LKYKLKFQDGLKTGD

-256 VSTARKVPEIKN
+256 VSTTRKVPDIKN
-268 GSVVMATGE
+268 GSLVMAKGQ
-277 VLEGGKIRYTFTNDI
+277 VLDNGRIRYTFIDYI
-292 EDKVDVT
+292 KDKVNVT
-299 AELEINLFIDPKTV
+299 ANLEINLFIDPKTV
-313 QTNGNQTITSTLNEE
+313 QSNGQQTITSKLNGKE
-328 QTSKELDVK
+328 TSGTMQIT
-337 YKDGI
+337 YKDGVK
-342 GNYYANLNGSIETF
+342 NHYTNVNGSIETF
-356 NKANNRFSHVAF
+356 DKEKNKFTHVAY
-368 IKPNNGKTTSVT
+368 IKPINGNNSDSVT
-380 VTGTLMK
+380 VTGMLTQ
-387 GSNQNGNQPKVRI
+387 GSNENGTQPNVKI
-400 FEYLGNNEDIA
+400 YEYVGTENGLPQ
-411 KSVYAN
+411 SVYAN
-417 TTDTSKFKE
+417 TVDSTQLKD
-426 VTSNMS
+426 VTNQMS
-432 GNLNLQNNGSY
+432 DKLKVQNNGSY
-443 SLNIENLDKTY
+443 SLNFDKLDKTY
-454 VVHYDGEYLNGT
+454 VIHYTGDYLNGT
-466 DEVDFRTQMVGHP
+466 SEVNFRTQLTGYP
-479 EQLYK
+479 ENHYK
-484 YYYDR
+484 TYYYYNH

-495 DNGLVLYSNKANGNG
+495 DNGLVLYSNKANGDG
-510 KNGPIIQN
+510 KYGPIVDSN
-518 NKFEYKEDT
+518 NFEFSEDSGNGS
-527 IKETLTGQYDKNLVT
+527 ISGQYDEKQIIET
-542 TVEEEY
+542 EENQ
-548 DSSTLDI
+548 DNTPLDI

-561 DGGGGYVDGYIETI
+561 DGEGGYVDGYIETI

-698 VEEITENNHHISHS
+698 IEEITENNHHISHS

-722 YDVIEE
+722 YGVIEE
-728 IEENSH
+728 IEENTH

-779 PQIHGQNKGNQSFEE
+779 PQIHGQNN
-794 DTEKD
+794 
-799 KPKYEH
+799 
-805 GGNIIDIDFDSVP
+805 
-818 HIHGFNKHTE
+818 
-828 IIEEDTNP
+828 
-836 GGGQVTTESNLV
+836 
-848 EFDEESTKGIVTGAV
+848 
-863 SDHTTVEDTKEYT
+863 
-876 TESNLIELVDELPEE
+876 
-891 HGQAQGPIE
+891 
-900 EITEN
+900 
-905 NHHISHSGLG
+905 
-915 TENGHGNYDVIE
+915 
-927 EIEENSHV
+927 
-935 DIKSELGY
+935 
-943 EGGQN
+943 
-948 SGNQSFE
+948 
-955 EDTEEDKPKYEQ
+955 
-967 GGNIVDIDFDSV
+967 
-979 PQIHGQNKGNQSFE
+979 GNQSFE

-1014 DSVPHIHGFNKHTE
+1014 DSVPHIHGFNKHNE

-1052 EDTLPQVSGH
+1052 EDTLPKVSGQ

-1068 IEEDTTPP
+1068 IEEDTTSPTPP
-1076 IVPPTPPTPE
+1076 TPEVPSEPETPTPPTPE

-1113 EVPTEPGKPIPPAKE
+1113 EVPTEPGKPVSPTKE

-1150 EKVKAV
+1150 EKVKV
-1156 VPTKKAQSK
+1156 VAPTKQKQSK

-1178 NNGMLFGGLFSI
+1178 NKGMLFGGLFSI
-1190 LGLALLRRNKKNHKA
+1190 LGLALLRRNKKNNKA

>member
-108 ANIETV
+108 ANVETV
-114 KEEVVKEEAKPQVK
+114 KEEEKPQVK
-128 ETTQSQDNS
+128 ETTQPQDNS
-137 GDQRQVDLTPKKAT
+137 GNQRQVDLTPKKVT
-151 QNQVA
+151 QNQGT

-185 EASNA
+185 EASDVSEV
-190 KVETG
+190 KG
-195 TDVTSKVTVEI
+195 TDVTSKVTVES
-206 GSIEGHNNTNKVE
+206 GSIEAPQGNKVE
-219 PHAGQRAV
+219 PHAGQRVV
-227 LKYKLKFENGLHQGD
+227 LKYKLKFADGLKRGD
-242 YFDFTLSNNVNTHG
+242 YFDFTLSNNVNTYG

-277 VLEGGKIRYTFTNDI
+277 ILGNGNIRYTFTNEI
-292 EDKVDVT
+292 EHKVEVT
-299 AELEINLFIDPKTV
+299 ANLEINLFIDPKTV
-313 QTNGNQTITSTLNEE
+313 QSNGEQKITSKLNGEE
-328 QTSKELDVK
+328 TEKTIPVVYNPGVSNSYTNV
-337 YKDGI
+337 
-342 GNYYANLNGSIETF
+342 NGSIETF
-356 NKANNRFSHVAF
+356 NKESNKFTHIAY
-368 IKPNNGKTTSVT
+368 IKPMNGNQSNTVS
-380 VTGTLMK
+380 VTGTLTE
-387 GSNQNGNQPKVRI
+387 GSNLAGGQPTVKVY
-400 FEYLGNNEDIA
+400 EYLGKKDELPQ
-411 KSVYAN
+411 SVYAN
-417 TTDTSKFKE
+417 TSDTNKFKD
-426 VTSNMS
+426 VTKEMNGKLSV
-432 GNLNLQNNGSY
+432 QDNGSY
-443 SLNIENLDKTY
+443 SLNLDKLDKTY
-454 VVHYDGEYLNGT
+454 VIHYTGEYLQGSDQVN
-466 DEVDFRTQMVGHP
+466 FRTELYGYP
-479 EQLYK
+479 ERAYK
-484 YYYDR
+484 SYYVYG
-489 GYTLTW
+489 GYRLTW
-495 DNGLVLYSNKANGNG
+495 DNGLVLYSNKADGNG
-510 KNGPIIQN
+510 KNGQIIQDN
-518 NKFEYKEDT
+518 DFEYKEDT
-527 IKETLTGQYDKNLVT
+527 AKGTMSGQYDAKQIIET
-542 TVEEEY
+542 EENQ
-548 DSSTLDI
+548 DNTPLDI

-561 DGGGGYVDGYIETI
+561 DGEGGYVDGYIETI

-668 VEDTKEY
+668 
-675 TTESNLIE
+675 I
-683 LVDELPEEHGQAQGP
+683 
-698 VEEITENNHHISHS
+698 
-712 GLGTENGHGN
+712 
-722 YDVIEE
+722 
-728 IEENSH
+728 
-734 VDIKSELGYEGGQ
+734 
-747 NSGNQSFEEDTE
+747 
-759 EDKPKYE
+759 
-766 QGGNI
+766 
-771 VDIDFDSV
+771 
-779 PQIHGQNKGNQSFEE
+779 
-794 DTEKD
+794 
-799 KPKYEH
+799 
-805 GGNIIDIDFDSVP
+805 
-818 HIHGFNKHTE
+818 
-828 IIEEDTNP
+828 
-836 GGGQVTTESNLV
+836 
-848 EFDEESTKGIVTGAV
+848 
-863 SDHTTVEDTKEYT
+863 EDTKEYT

-915 TENGHGNYDVIE
+915 TENGHGNYGVIE

-955 EDTEEDKPKYEQ
+955 EDTEEDKPKYE
-967 GGNIVDIDFDSV
+967 
-979 PQIHGQNKGNQSFE
+979 H
-993 EDTEKDKPKYEQGGN
+993 GGN

-1014 DSVPHIHGFNKHTE
+1014 DSVPQIHGFNKHNE

-1052 EDTLPQVSGH
+1052 EDTLPKVSGQ

-1068 IEEDTTPP
+1068 IEEDTT
-1076 IVPPTPPTPE
+1076 PPTPPTPE

-1108 TPPTP
+1108 VPPTP
-1113 EVPTEPGKPIPPAKE
+1113 EVPSEPGKPVPPAKE

-1156 VPTKKAQSK
+1156 APTKKAQSK

-1178 NNGMLFGGLFSI
+1178 NKGMLFGGLFSI
-1190 LGLALLRRNKKNHKA
+1190 LGLALLRRNKKNNKA

>member
-31 QDKEAAASEQKT
+31 QDKEAAALEQKT

-60 TQTTATNVNHIE
+60 TQTTATQTTATNVNHIE

-256 VSTARKVPEIKN
+256 VSTARKVP
-268 GSVVMATGE
+268 
-277 VLEGGKIRYTFTNDI
+277 
-292 EDKVDVT
+292 
-299 AELEINLFIDPKTV
+299 EINLFIDPKTV

-828 IIEEDTNP
+828 IIEEDTN
-836 GGGQVTTESNLV
+836 
-848 EFDEESTKGIVTGAV
+848 
-863 SDHTTVEDTKEYT
+863 
-876 TESNLIELVDELPEE
+876 
-891 HGQAQGPIE
+891 
-900 EITEN
+900 
-905 NHHISHSGLG
+905 
-915 TENGHGNYDVIE
+915 
-927 EIEENSHV
+927 
-935 DIKSELGY
+935 
-943 EGGQN
+943 
-948 SGNQSFE
+948 
-955 EDTEEDKPKYEQ
+955 
-967 GGNIVDIDFDSV
+967 
-979 PQIHGQNKGNQSFE
+979 
-993 EDTEKDKPKYEQGGN
+993 KDKP
-1008 IIDIDF
+1008 
-1014 DSVPHIHGFNKHTE
+1014 S
-1028 IIEEDTNKDK
+1028 
-1038 PNYQFG
+1038 YQFG

-1052 EDTLPQVSGH
+1052 EDTLPKVSGQ

-1113 EVPTEPGKPIPPAKE
+1113 EVPSEPETPTPPTPEVPAEPGKPVPPAKE

-1156 VPTKKAQSK
+1156 APTKKPQSK

-1178 NNGMLFGGLFSI
+1178 NKGMLFGGLFSI

>member
-50 NSATDNKTSE
+50 NSATDNKVNE
-60 TQTTATNVNHIE
+60 TQTTTTNVNTID
-72 ETQSYNATVTE
+72 ETQSYSATATE

-88 TQVTTEEAP
+88 TQVTTEKAP

-108 ANIETV
+108 ANVETV
-114 KEEVVKEEAKPQVK
+114 KEEEKPQVK
-128 ETTQSQDNS
+128 ETTQPQDNS
-137 GDQRQVDLTPKKAT
+137 GNQRQVDLTPKKVT
-151 QNQVA
+151 QNQGT

-185 EASNA
+185 EASDVSEV
-190 KVETG
+190 KG
-195 TDVTSKVTVEI
+195 TDVTSKVTVES
-206 GSIEGHNNTNKVE
+206 GSIEAPQGNKVE
-219 PHAGQRAV
+219 PHAGQRVV
-227 LKYKLKFENGLHQGD
+227 LKYKLKFEKGLHKGD
-242 YFDFTLSNNVNTHG
+242 YFDFTLSNNVNTYG

-268 GSVVMATGE
+268 GSVVMATGQ
-277 VLEGGKIRYTFTNDI
+277 LLGNGKIRYTFTDYI
-292 EDKVDVT
+292 DYKVNVT
-299 AELEINLFIDPKTV
+299 ADLEINLFIDPKTV
-313 QTNGNQTITSTLNEE
+313 QSNGQQTITSTLND
-328 QTSKELDVK
+328 KETKNTLPIEYNPGVS
-337 YKDGI
+337 
-342 GNYYANLNGSIETF
+342 NSYANVNGSIETF
-356 NKANNRFSHVAF
+356 DKGNNKFTHVAY
-368 IKPNNGKTTSVT
+368 IKPQNGHKSDSVSI
-380 VTGTLMK
+380 TGTLTQ
-387 GSNQNGNQPKVRI
+387 GSKANGNVPTVKVY
-400 FEYLGNNEDIA
+400 EVLKDA
-411 KSVYAN
+411 KELPESVYAN
-417 TTDTSKFKE
+417 ISDSTMFKD
-426 VTSNMS
+426 VTQEMKDK
-432 GNLNLQNNGSY
+432 LKVENNGSY
-443 SLNIENLDKTY
+443 KLDIEKLEKSY
-454 VVHYDGEYLNGT
+454 VIHYDGEYLSGSDQVN
-466 DEVDFRTQMVGHP
+466 FRTHMFGYP
-479 EQLYK
+479 EQQYK
-484 YYYDR
+484 YYYTHL
-489 GYTLTW
+489 GYQLTW
-495 DNGLVLYSNKANGNG
+495 DNGLVLYSNKAKGDGTNGT
-510 KNGPIIQN
+510 ITESN
-518 NKFEYKEDT
+518 NMTFDEEYGT
-527 IKETLTGQYDKNLVT
+527 GVITGQYDKNLVT

-561 DGGGGYVDGYIETI
+561 DGEGGYVDGYIETI

-643 ESNLVEFDEEST
+643 ESNLVEFDEDST

-683 LVDELPEEHGQAQGP
+683 LVDELPEEHGQVQGP
-698 VEEITENNHHISHS
+698 IEEITENNHHISHS

-722 YDVIEE
+722 YGVIEE

-779 PQIHGQNKGNQSFEE
+779 PQIQGQNN
-794 DTEKD
+794 
-799 KPKYEH
+799 
-805 GGNIIDIDFDSVP
+805 
-818 HIHGFNKHTE
+818 
-828 IIEEDTNP
+828 
-836 GGGQVTTESNLV
+836 
-848 EFDEESTKGIVTGAV
+848 
-863 SDHTTVEDTKEYT
+863 
-876 TESNLIELVDELPEE
+876 
-891 HGQAQGPIE
+891 
-900 EITEN
+900 
-905 NHHISHSGLG
+905 
-915 TENGHGNYDVIE
+915 
-927 EIEENSHV
+927 
-935 DIKSELGY
+935 
-943 EGGQN
+943 
-948 SGNQSFE
+948 
-955 EDTEEDKPKYEQ
+955 
-967 GGNIVDIDFDSV
+967 
-979 PQIHGQNKGNQSFE
+979 GNQSFE

-1014 DSVPHIHGFNKHTE
+1014 DSVPQIHGFNKHNE

-1052 EDTLPQVSGH
+1052 EDTLPKVSGQ

-1076 IVPPTPPTPE
+1076 TPPTPEVPSEPETPTPPTPEVPSEPGEPTPPTPE

-1113 EVPTEPGKPIPPAKE
+1113 EVPSEPGTPVPPAKE

-1156 VPTKKAQSK
+1156 APTKKAQSK

-1178 NNGMLFGGLFSI
+1178 NKGMLFGGLFSI
-1190 LGLALLRRNKKNHKA
+1190 LGLALLRRNKKNNKA

>member
-50 NSATDNKTSE
+50 NSATDNKVNE
-60 TQTTATNVNHIE
+60 TQTTTTNVNTID
-72 ETQSYNATVTE
+72 ETQSYSATATE

-88 TQVTTEEAP
+88 TQVTTEKAP

-108 ANIETV
+108 ANLETV
-114 KEEVVKEEAKPQVK
+114 KEEVVKEEAKPQV

-151 QNQVA
+151 QSQVA

-165 RTASESK
+165 RTVSESK

-178 ADVAEAK
+178 ADVVDAK

-190 KVETG
+190 SEIKG
-195 TDVTSKVTVEI
+195 TDVTSKVTVES
-206 GSIEGHNNTNKVE
+206 GSIEAPQGNKVE
-219 PHAGQRAV
+219 PHAGQRVV
-227 LKYKLKFENGLHQGD
+227 LKYKLKFEKGLHKGD
-242 YFDFTLSNNVNTHG
+242 YFDFTLSNNVNTYG

-268 GSVVMATGE
+268 GSVVMATGQ
-277 VLEGGKIRYTFTNDI
+277 LLGNGKIRYTFTDYI
-292 EDKVDVT
+292 DYKVNVT
-299 AELEINLFIDPKTV
+299 ADLEINLFIDPKTV
-313 QTNGNQTITSTLNEE
+313 QSNGQQTITSTLND
-328 QTSKELDVK
+328 KETKNTLPIEYNPGVSN
-337 YKDGI
+337 I
-342 GNYYANLNGSIETF
+342 YANINGSIETF
-356 NKANNRFSHVAF
+356 DKGNNRFTHVAY
-368 IKPNNGKTTSVT
+368 IKPQNGQKSDSVSI
-380 VTGTLMK
+380 TGTLTQ
-387 GSNQNGNQPKVRI
+387 GSKADGKAPTVKVYEVLKDANGLPQ
-400 FEYLGNNEDIA
+400 
-411 KSVYAN
+411 SVYAN
-417 TTDTSKFKE
+417 VSDSSMFKD
-426 VTSNMS
+426 VTEEMKDK
-432 GNLNLQNNGSY
+432 LKVENNGNYKLDIEKLEKSY
-443 SLNIENLDKTY
+443 VI
-454 VVHYDGEYLNGT
+454 HYDGEYLSGSDQVN
-466 DEVDFRTQMVGHP
+466 FRTHMFGYP
-479 EQLYK
+479 EQQYK
-484 YYYDR
+484 YYYTHL
-489 GYTLTW
+489 GYKLTW
-495 DNGLVLYSNKANGNG
+495 DNGLVLYSNKAKGDGTNGT
-510 KNGPIIQN
+510 ITESN
-518 NKFEYKEDT
+518 NMTFDEEYGT
-527 IKETLTGQYDKNLVT
+527 GVITGQYDKNLVT

-561 DGGGGYVDGYIETI
+561 DGEGGYVDGYIETI

-643 ESNLVEFDEEST
+643 ESNLVEFDEDST

-698 VEEITENNHHISHS
+698 IEEITENYQHISHS

-722 YDVIEE
+722 YGVIEE

-779 PQIHGQNKGNQSFEE
+779 PQIQGQN
-794 DTEKD
+794 
-799 KPKYEH
+799 
-805 GGNIIDIDFDSVP
+805 
-818 HIHGFNKHTE
+818 
-828 IIEEDTNP
+828 
-836 GGGQVTTESNLV
+836 
-848 EFDEESTKGIVTGAV
+848 
-863 SDHTTVEDTKEYT
+863 
-876 TESNLIELVDELPEE
+876 
-891 HGQAQGPIE
+891 
-900 EITEN
+900 
-905 NHHISHSGLG
+905 
-915 TENGHGNYDVIE
+915 NGD
-927 EIEENSHV
+927 
-935 DIKSELGY
+935 
-943 EGGQN
+943 
-948 SGNQSFE
+948 QSFE
-955 EDTEEDKPKYEQ
+955 EDTEE
-967 GGNIVDIDFDSV
+967 
-979 PQIHGQNKGNQSFE
+979 
-993 EDTEKDKPKYEQGGN
+993 DKPKYEQGGN

-1044 GHNSVDFE
+1044 GHSSVDFE

-1113 EVPTEPGKPIPPAKE
+1113 EVPSEPEVPTPPTPEIPSEPGKPVPPAKE

-1156 VPTKKAQSK
+1156 APTKKAQSK

-1178 NNGMLFGGLFSI
+1178 NKGMLFGGLFSI

>member
-50 NSATDNKTSE
+50 NSTTDNKVSE
-60 TQTTATNVNHIE
+60 TQTTTTNVNTID
-72 ETQSYNATVTE
+72 ETQSYSATATE

-108 ANIETV
+108 ANLETV
-114 KEEVVKEEAKPQVK
+114 KEEVVKEEEKPQVK

-165 RTASESK
+165 RTVSESK

-178 ADVAEAK
+178 ADVVDAK
-185 EASNA
+185 EASDVTEV
-190 KVETG
+190 KG
-195 TDVTSKVTVEI
+195 TDVTSKVTVES
-206 GSIEGHNNTNKVE
+206 GSIEAPQGNKVE
-219 PHAGQRAV
+219 PHAGQRVV
-227 LKYKLKFENGLHQGD
+227 LKYKLKFEDGLKKGD

-277 VLEGGKIRYTFTNDI
+277 VLEGGKIRYTFTDYI
-292 EDKVDVT
+292 DHKVDVT
-299 AELEINLFIDPKTV
+299 AELDINLFIDPKTV
-313 QTNGNQTITSTLNEE
+313 QNNGNQTITSLLNNKVTTNNVEV
-328 QTSKELDVK
+328 T
-337 YKDGI
+337 YKNGVS
-342 GNYYANLNGSIETF
+342 NYYANVNGSIETF
-356 NKANNRFSHVAF
+356 NKKDNKFSHVAY
-368 IKPNNGKTTSVT
+368 IKPLNGDALESVT
-380 VTGTLMK
+380 VTGTLIK
-387 GSNQNGNQPKVRI
+387 GSNASGNQPTVKVY
-400 FEYLGNNEDIA
+400 EYLGSKEELSQ
-411 KSVYAN
+411 SVYAE
-417 TTDTSKFKE
+417 TSDTSKFKD
-426 VTSNMS
+426 VTNDMNGKLTVQS
-432 GNLNLQNNGSY
+432 NGSY
-443 SLNIENLDKTY
+443 SLNLDKLDKTY
-454 VVHYDGEYLNGT
+454 VIHYDGEYLNSA

-479 EQLYK
+479 KQSYD
-484 YYYDR
+484 YYYHN

-510 KNGPIIQN
+510 KNGEIIEKN
-518 NKFEYKEDT
+518 D
-527 IKETLTGQYDKNLVT
+527 LTFTEESGDGSTNGSYTEQQIIN
-542 TVEEEY
+542 TVEEY

-561 DGGGGYVDGYIETI
+561 DGEGGYVDGYIETI

-643 ESNLVEFDEEST
+643 ESNLVEFDE
-655 KGIVTGAV
+655 
-663 SDHTT
+663 D
-668 VEDTKEY
+668 
-675 TTESNLIE
+675 
-683 LVDELPEEHGQAQGP
+683 
-698 VEEITENNHHISHS
+698 
-712 GLGTENGHGN
+712 
-722 YDVIEE
+722 
-728 IEENSH
+728 
-734 VDIKSELGYEGGQ
+734 
-747 NSGNQSFEEDTE
+747 
-759 EDKPKYE
+759 
-766 QGGNI
+766 
-771 VDIDFDSV
+771 
-779 PQIHGQNKGNQSFEE
+779 
-794 DTEKD
+794 
-799 KPKYEH
+799 
-805 GGNIIDIDFDSVP
+805 
-818 HIHGFNKHTE
+818 
-828 IIEEDTNP
+828 
-836 GGGQVTTESNLV
+836 
-848 EFDEESTKGIVTGAV
+848 STKGIVTGAV

-915 TENGHGNYDVIE
+915 TENGHGNYGVIE

-979 PQIHGQNKGNQSFE
+979 PQIHGQNNGNQSF
-993 EDTEKDKPKYEQGGN
+993 
-1008 IIDIDF
+1008 
-1014 DSVPHIHGFNKHTE
+1014 
-1028 IIEEDTNKDK
+1028 EEDTNKDK

-1052 EDTLPQVSGH
+1052 EDTLPKVSGQ

-1068 IEEDTTPP
+1068 IEEDTT
-1076 IVPPTPPTPE
+1076 PPTPPTPE

-1113 EVPTEPGKPIPPAKE
+1113 EVPSEPGEPVPPAKE

-1156 VPTKKAQSK
+1156 APTKQKQSK

-1178 NNGMLFGGLFSI
+1178 NKGMLFGGLFSI
-1190 LGLALLRRNKKNHKA
+1190 LGLALLRRNKKNNKA

>member
-43 TTVEENG
+43 TVEENG
-50 NSATDNKTSE
+50 NSATDNKVSE
-60 TQTTATNVNHIE
+60 TQTTATNVNTIE

-97 KAVQAPQTAQP
+97 NAVQEPQTAQP
-108 ANIETV
+108 ANVETV
-114 KEEVVKEEAKPQVK
+114 KEEEKPQVK
-128 ETTQSQDNS
+128 ETTQPQDNS
-137 GDQRQVDLTPKKAT
+137 GNQRQVDLTPKKVT
-151 QNQVA
+151 QNQGT

-178 ADVAEAK
+178 ADVVESK
-185 EASNA
+185 EASDA
-190 KVETG
+190 KVEMG
-195 TDVTSKVTVEI
+195 TDVTSKVTVTES
-206 GSIEGHNNTNKVE
+206 SIEGHNNTNKVE

-227 LKYKLKFENGLHQGD
+227 LKYKLKFEKGLHKGD

-268 GSVVMATGE
+268 GSVVMATGKI
-277 VLEGGKIRYTFTNDI
+277 LEGGKIRYTFTNDI

-313 QTNGNQTITSTLNEE
+313 QTNGNQTITSTLNGE

-356 NKANNRFSHVAF
+356 NKANNRFTHVAF

-387 GSNQNGNQPKVRI
+387 GSNQNGNQPKVRV

-426 VTSNMS
+426 VTSSMN
-432 GNLNLQNNGSY
+432 GNLNVQTNGSY
-443 SLNIENLDKTY
+443 SLNLENLDKTY

-561 DGGGGYVDGYIETI
+561 DGEGGYVDGYIETI

-643 ESNLVEFDEEST
+643 ESNLVEFDE
-655 KGIVTGAV
+655 
-663 SDHTT
+663 D
-668 VEDTKEY
+668 
-675 TTESNLIE
+675 
-683 LVDELPEEHGQAQGP
+683 
-698 VEEITENNHHISHS
+698 
-712 GLGTENGHGN
+712 
-722 YDVIEE
+722 
-728 IEENSH
+728 
-734 VDIKSELGYEGGQ
+734 
-747 NSGNQSFEEDTE
+747 
-759 EDKPKYE
+759 
-766 QGGNI
+766 
-771 VDIDFDSV
+771 
-779 PQIHGQNKGNQSFEE
+779 
-794 DTEKD
+794 
-799 KPKYEH
+799 
-805 GGNIIDIDFDSVP
+805 
-818 HIHGFNKHTE
+818 
-828 IIEEDTNP
+828 
-836 GGGQVTTESNLV
+836 
-848 EFDEESTKGIVTGAV
+848 STKGIVTGAV

-915 TENGHGNYDVIE
+915 TENGHGNYGVIE

-979 PQIHGQNKGNQSFE
+979 PQIHGQNNGNQSFE
-993 EDTEKDKPKYEQGGN
+993 EDTEKDKPKYEHGGN

-1052 EDTLPQVSGH
+1052 EDTLPKVSGQ

-1068 IEEDTTPP
+1068 IEEDTT
-1076 IVPPTPPTPE
+1076 PPTPPTPE

-1113 EVPTEPGKPIPPAKE
+1113 EVPSEPETPTPPTPEVPAEPGKPVPPAKE

-1156 VPTKKAQSK
+1156 APTKKAQSK

-1178 NNGMLFGGLFSI
+1178 NKGMLFGGLFSI

>member
-1 MKNNLRYGIRKH
+1 MHLKGDIIVKNNLRYGIRKH

-43 TTVEENG
+43 TVEENG
-50 NSATDNKTSE
+50 NSATDNKVSE
-60 TQTTATNVNHIE
+60 TQTTATNVNTIE

-97 KAVQAPQTAQP
+97 NAVQEPQTAQP
-108 ANIETV
+108 ANVETV
-114 KEEVVKEEAKPQVK
+114 KEEEKPQVK
-128 ETTQSQDNS
+128 ETTQPQDNS
-137 GDQRQVDLTPKKAT
+137 GNQRQVDLTPKKVT
-151 QNQVA
+151 QNQGT

-178 ADVAEAK
+178 ADVVESK
-185 EASNA
+185 EASDA
-190 KVETG
+190 KVEMG
-195 TDVTSKVTVEI
+195 TDVTSKVTVTES
-206 GSIEGHNNTNKVE
+206 SIEGHNNTNKVE

-227 LKYKLKFENGLHQGD
+227 LKYKLKFEKGLHKGD

-268 GSVVMATGE
+268 GSVVMATGKI
-277 VLEGGKIRYTFTNDI
+277 LEGGKIRYTFTNDI

-313 QTNGNQTITSTLNEE
+313 QTNGNQTITSTLNGE

-356 NKANNRFSHVAF
+356 NKANNRFTHVAF

-387 GSNQNGNQPKVRI
+387 GSNQNGNQPKVRV

-426 VTSNMS
+426 VTSSMN
-432 GNLNLQNNGSY
+432 GNLNVQTNGSY
-443 SLNIENLDKTY
+443 SLNLENLDKTY

-561 DGGGGYVDGYIETI
+561 DGEGGYVDGYIETI

-643 ESNLVEFDEEST
+643 ESNLVEFDE
-655 KGIVTGAV
+655 
-663 SDHTT
+663 D
-668 VEDTKEY
+668 
-675 TTESNLIE
+675 
-683 LVDELPEEHGQAQGP
+683 
-698 VEEITENNHHISHS
+698 
-712 GLGTENGHGN
+712 
-722 YDVIEE
+722 
-728 IEENSH
+728 
-734 VDIKSELGYEGGQ
+734 
-747 NSGNQSFEEDTE
+747 
-759 EDKPKYE
+759 
-766 QGGNI
+766 
-771 VDIDFDSV
+771 
-779 PQIHGQNKGNQSFEE
+779 
-794 DTEKD
+794 
-799 KPKYEH
+799 
-805 GGNIIDIDFDSVP
+805 
-818 HIHGFNKHTE
+818 
-828 IIEEDTNP
+828 
-836 GGGQVTTESNLV
+836 
-848 EFDEESTKGIVTGAV
+848 STKGIVTGAV

-915 TENGHGNYDVIE
+915 TENGHGNYGVIE

-979 PQIHGQNKGNQSFE
+979 TQIHGQNNGNQSFE
-993 EDTEKDKPKYEQGGN
+993 EDTEKDKPKYEHGGN

-1113 EVPTEPGKPIPPAKE
+1113 EVPSEPEVPTPPTPEIPSEPGKPVPPAKE

-1156 VPTKKAQSK
+1156 APTKKAQSK

-1178 NNGMLFGGLFSI
+1178 NKGMLFGGLFSI

>member
-50 NSATDNKTSE
+50 NSATDNKVNE
-60 TQTTATNVNHIE
+60 TQTTTTNVNTID
-72 ETQSYNATVTE
+72 ETQSYSATATE

-88 TQVTTEEAP
+88 TQVTTEKAP
-97 KAVQAPQTAQP
+97 KAVQAVQAPQTAQP
-108 ANIETV
+108 ANLETV

-165 RTASESK
+165 RTVSESK

-178 ADVAEAK
+178 ADVVDAK
-185 EASNA
+185 EASDVSEV
-190 KVETG
+190 KG
-195 TDVTSKVTVEI
+195 TDVTSKVTVEDE
-206 GSIEGHNNTNKVE
+206 SKIEAPKGNNVQ
-219 PHAGQRAV
+219 PHEGQRVV
-227 LKYKLKFENGLHQGD
+227 LKYKLKFQDGLKTGD

-256 VSTARKVPEIKN
+256 VSTIRKVPDIKN
-268 GSVVMATGE
+268 GSLVMAKGQ
-277 VLEGGKIRYTFTNDI
+277 VLDNGRIRYTFIDYI
-292 EDKVDVT
+292 KDKVNVT
-299 AELEINLFIDPKTV
+299 ANLEINLFIDPKTV
-313 QTNGNQTITSTLNEE
+313 QSNGQQTITSKLNGKE
-328 QTSKELDVK
+328 TSGTMQIT
-337 YKDGI
+337 YKDGVK
-342 GNYYANLNGSIETF
+342 NQYTNVNGSIETF
-356 NKANNRFSHVAF
+356 DKEKNKFTHVAY
-368 IKPNNGKTTSVT
+368 IKPINGNNSDSVT
-380 VTGTLMK
+380 VTGMLTQ
-387 GSNQNGNQPKVRI
+387 GSNENGTQPNVKI
-400 FEYLGNNEDIA
+400 YEYVGTENGLPQ
-411 KSVYAN
+411 SVYAN
-417 TTDTSKFKE
+417 TADSTQLKD
-426 VTSNMS
+426 VTNQMS
-432 GNLNLQNNGSY
+432 DKLKVQNNGSY
-443 SLNIENLDKTY
+443 SLNFDKLDKTY
-454 VVHYDGEYLNGT
+454 VIHYTGDYLNGT
-466 DEVDFRTQMVGHP
+466 SEVNFRTQLTGYP
-479 EQLYK
+479 ENRYK
-484 YYYDR
+484 TYYYNN
-489 GYTLTW
+489 GYILTW
-495 DNGLVLYSNKANGNG
+495 DNGLVLYSNKANGDG
-510 KNGPIIQN
+510 KYGPIVDSN
-518 NKFEYKEDT
+518 NFEFSEDSGNGS
-527 IKETLTGQYDKNLVT
+527 ISGQYDAKQIIET
-542 TVEEEY
+542 EENQ
-548 DSSTLDI
+548 DNTPLDI

-561 DGGGGYVDGYIETI
+561 DGEGGYVDGYIETI

-655 KGIVTGAV
+655 RV
-663 SDHTT
+663 
-668 VEDTKEY
+668 
-675 TTESNLIE
+675 
-683 LVDELPEEHGQAQGP
+683 
-698 VEEITENNHHISHS
+698 
-712 GLGTENGHGN
+712 
-722 YDVIEE
+722 
-728 IEENSH
+728 
-734 VDIKSELGYEGGQ
+734 
-747 NSGNQSFEEDTE
+747 
-759 EDKPKYE
+759 
-766 QGGNI
+766 
-771 VDIDFDSV
+771 
-779 PQIHGQNKGNQSFEE
+779 
-794 DTEKD
+794 
-799 KPKYEH
+799 
-805 GGNIIDIDFDSVP
+805 
-818 HIHGFNKHTE
+818 
-828 IIEEDTNP
+828 
-836 GGGQVTTESNLV
+836 
-848 EFDEESTKGIVTGAV
+848 IVTGAV

-915 TENGHGNYDVIE
+915 TENGHGNYGVIE

-979 PQIHGQNKGNQSFE
+979 PQIHGQNKGDQSF
-993 EDTEKDKPKYEQGGN
+993 
-1008 IIDIDF
+1008 
-1014 DSVPHIHGFNKHTE
+1014 
-1028 IIEEDTNKDK
+1028 EEDTNKDK

-1044 GHNSVDFE
+1044 GHNIVDFE
-1052 EDTLPQVSGH
+1052 EDTLPKVSGQ

-1068 IEEDTTPP
+1068 IEEDTT
-1076 IVPPTPPTPE
+1076 PPTPPTPE

-1113 EVPTEPGKPIPPAKE
+1113 EVPSEPEVPTPPTPEIPSEPGKPVPPAKE

-1156 VPTKKAQSK
+1156 APTKKAQSK

-1178 NNGMLFGGLFSI
+1178 NKGMLFGGLFSI
-1190 LGLALLRRNKKNHKA
+1190 LGLALLRRNKKNNKA

>member
-43 TTVEENG
+43 TVEENG
-50 NSATDNKTSE
+50 NSATDNKVSE
-60 TQTTATNVNHIE
+60 TQTTATNVNTIE

-97 KAVQAPQTAQP
+97 NAVQEPQTAQP
-108 ANIETV
+108 ANVETV
-114 KEEVVKEEAKPQVK
+114 KEEEKPQVK
-128 ETTQSQDNS
+128 ETTQPQDNS
-137 GDQRQVDLTPKKAT
+137 GNQRQVDLTPKKVT
-151 QNQVA
+151 QNQGT

-178 ADVAEAK
+178 ADVVESK
-185 EASNA
+185 EASDA
-190 KVETG
+190 KVEMG
-195 TDVTSKVTVEI
+195 TDVTSKVTVTES
-206 GSIEGHNNTNKVE
+206 SIEGHNNTNKVE

-227 LKYKLKFENGLHQGD
+227 LKYKLKFEKGLHKGD

-268 GSVVMATGE
+268 GSVVMATGKI
-277 VLEGGKIRYTFTNDI
+277 LEGGKIRYTFTNDI

-313 QTNGNQTITSTLNEE
+313 QTNGNQTITSTLNGE

-356 NKANNRFSHVAF
+356 NKANNRFTHVAF

-387 GSNQNGNQPKVRI
+387 GSNQNGNQPKVRV

-426 VTSNMS
+426 VTSSMN
-432 GNLNLQNNGSY
+432 GNLNVQTNGSY
-443 SLNIENLDKTY
+443 SLNLENLDKTY

-561 DGGGGYVDGYIETI
+561 DGEGGYVDGYIETI

-643 ESNLVEFDEEST
+643 ESNLVEFDE
-655 KGIVTGAV
+655 
-663 SDHTT
+663 D
-668 VEDTKEY
+668 
-675 TTESNLIE
+675 
-683 LVDELPEEHGQAQGP
+683 
-698 VEEITENNHHISHS
+698 
-712 GLGTENGHGN
+712 
-722 YDVIEE
+722 
-728 IEENSH
+728 
-734 VDIKSELGYEGGQ
+734 
-747 NSGNQSFEEDTE
+747 
-759 EDKPKYE
+759 
-766 QGGNI
+766 
-771 VDIDFDSV
+771 
-779 PQIHGQNKGNQSFEE
+779 
-794 DTEKD
+794 
-799 KPKYEH
+799 
-805 GGNIIDIDFDSVP
+805 
-818 HIHGFNKHTE
+818 
-828 IIEEDTNP
+828 
-836 GGGQVTTESNLV
+836 
-848 EFDEESTKGIVTGAV
+848 STKGIVTGAV

-915 TENGHGNYDVIE
+915 TENGHGNYGVIE

-979 PQIHGQNKGNQSFE
+979 TQIHGQNNGNQSFE
-993 EDTEKDKPKYEQGGN
+993 EDTEKDKPKYEHGGN

-1052 EDTLPQVSGH
+1052 EDTLPKVSGQ

-1076 IVPPTPPTPE
+1076 TPPTPEVPSEPETPTPPTPPTPE

-1113 EVPTEPGKPIPPAKE
+1113 EVPSEPETPTPPTPEVPAEPGKPVPPAKE

-1156 VPTKKAQSK
+1156 APTKKPQSK

-1178 NNGMLFGGLFSI
+1178 NKGMLFGGLFSI

>member
-43 TTVEENG
+43 TVEENG
-50 NSATDNKTSE
+50 NSATDNKVSE
-60 TQTTATNVNHIE
+60 TQTTATNVNTIE

-97 KAVQAPQTAQP
+97 NAVQEPQTAQP
-108 ANIETV
+108 ANVETV
-114 KEEVVKEEAKPQVK
+114 KEEEKPQVK
-128 ETTQSQDNS
+128 ETTQPQDNS
-137 GDQRQVDLTPKKAT
+137 GNQRQVDLTPKKVT
-151 QNQVA
+151 QNQGT

-178 ADVAEAK
+178 ADVVESK
-185 EASNA
+185 EASDA
-190 KVETG
+190 KVEMG
-195 TDVTSKVTVEI
+195 TDVTSKVTVTES
-206 GSIEGHNNTNKVE
+206 SIEGHNNTNKVE

-227 LKYKLKFENGLHQGD
+227 LKYKLKFEKGLHKGD

-268 GSVVMATGE
+268 GSVVMATGKI
-277 VLEGGKIRYTFTNDI
+277 LEGGKIRYTFTNDI

-313 QTNGNQTITSTLNEE
+313 QTNGNQTITSTLNGE

-356 NKANNRFSHVAF
+356 NKANNRFTHVAF

-387 GSNQNGNQPKVRI
+387 GSNQNGNQPKVRV

-426 VTSNMS
+426 VTSSMN
-432 GNLNLQNNGSY
+432 GNLNVQTNGSY
-443 SLNIENLDKTY
+443 SLNLENLDKTY

-561 DGGGGYVDGYIETI
+561 DGEGGYVDGYIETI

-643 ESNLVEFDEEST
+643 ESNLVEFDE
-655 KGIVTGAV
+655 
-663 SDHTT
+663 D
-668 VEDTKEY
+668 
-675 TTESNLIE
+675 
-683 LVDELPEEHGQAQGP
+683 
-698 VEEITENNHHISHS
+698 
-712 GLGTENGHGN
+712 
-722 YDVIEE
+722 
-728 IEENSH
+728 
-734 VDIKSELGYEGGQ
+734 
-747 NSGNQSFEEDTE
+747 
-759 EDKPKYE
+759 
-766 QGGNI
+766 
-771 VDIDFDSV
+771 
-779 PQIHGQNKGNQSFEE
+779 
-794 DTEKD
+794 
-799 KPKYEH
+799 
-805 GGNIIDIDFDSVP
+805 
-818 HIHGFNKHTE
+818 
-828 IIEEDTNP
+828 
-836 GGGQVTTESNLV
+836 
-848 EFDEESTKGIVTGAV
+848 STKGIVTGAV

-915 TENGHGNYDVIE
+915 TENGHGNYGVIE

-955 EDTEEDKPKYEQ
+955 KDTEEDKPKYEQ

-979 PQIHGQNKGNQSFE
+979 PQIHGQNNGNQSFE
-993 EDTEKDKPKYEQGGN
+993 EDTEKDKPKYEHGGN

-1052 EDTLPQVSGH
+1052 EDTLPKVSGQ

-1068 IEEDTTPP
+1068 IEEDTT
-1076 IVPPTPPTPE
+1076 PPTPPTPE

-1113 EVPTEPGKPIPPAKE
+1113 EVPSEPETPTPPTPEVPAEPGKPVPPAKE

-1156 VPTKKAQSK
+1156 APTKKPQSK

-1178 NNGMLFGGLFSI
+1178 NKGMLFGGLFSI

>member
-50 NSATDNKTSE
+50 NSATDNKVNE
-60 TQTTATNVNHIE
+60 TQTTTTNVNTID
-72 ETQSYNATVTE
+72 ETQSFSATATE

-88 TQVTTEEAP
+88 TQVTTEKAP

-108 ANIETV
+108 ANLETV
-114 KEEVVKEEAKPQVK
+114 KEEVVKEEAKPQV
-128 ETTQSQDNS
+128 ETTQPQDNS
-137 GDQRQVDLTPKKAT
+137 GDQRQVDLTPKKTT

-178 ADVAEAK
+178 ADVIEAK
-185 EASNA
+185 EASDA

-195 TDVTSKVTVEI
+195 TDVTSKVTVTES
-206 GSIEGHNNTNKVE
+206 SIEGHNNTNKVE

-268 GSVVMATGE
+268 GSVVMATGKI
-277 VLEGGKIRYTFTNDI
+277 LEGGKIRYTFTNDI

-313 QTNGNQTITSTLNEE
+313 QTNGNQTITSTLNGE

-356 NKANNRFSHVAF
+356 NKANNRFTHVAF

-387 GSNQNGNQPKVRI
+387 GSNQNGNQPKVRV

-426 VTSNMS
+426 VTSSMN
-432 GNLNLQNNGSY
+432 GNLNVQTNGSY
-443 SLNIENLDKTY
+443 SLNLENLDKTY

-527 IKETLTGQYDKNLVT
+527 IKETLKGQYDKNLVT

-561 DGGGGYVDGYIETI
+561 DGEGGYVDGYIETI

-655 KGIVTGAV
+655 KDIVTGAV

-668 VEDTKEY
+668 IEDTKEY
-675 TTESNLIE
+675 TTEI
-683 LVDELPEEHGQAQGP
+683 
-698 VEEITENNHHISHS
+698 
-712 GLGTENGHGN
+712 
-722 YDVIEE
+722 
-728 IEENSH
+728 
-734 VDIKSELGYEGGQ
+734 
-747 NSGNQSFEEDTE
+747 
-759 EDKPKYE
+759 
-766 QGGNI
+766 
-771 VDIDFDSV
+771 
-779 PQIHGQNKGNQSFEE
+779 
-794 DTEKD
+794 
-799 KPKYEH
+799 
-805 GGNIIDIDFDSVP
+805 
-818 HIHGFNKHTE
+818 
-828 IIEEDTNP
+828 
-836 GGGQVTTESNLV
+836 
-848 EFDEESTKGIVTGAV
+848 
-863 SDHTTVEDTKEYT
+863 
-876 TESNLIELVDELPEE
+876 NLIELVDELPEE

-915 TENGHGNYDVIE
+915 TENGHGNYGVIE

-948 SGNQSFE
+948 SGDQSFE

-979 PQIHGQNKGNQSFE
+979 PQIHGQNNGNQSFE

-1014 DSVPHIHGFNKHTE
+1014 DSVPQIHGFNKHNE

-1052 EDTLPQVSGH
+1052 EDTLPKVSGQ

-1076 IVPPTPPTPE
+1076 TPPAPEVPSEPGEPTPPTPE

-1113 EVPTEPGKPIPPAKE
+1113 EVPSEPETPTPPTPEVPAEPGKPVPPAKE

-1156 VPTKKAQSK
+1156 APTKQKQSK
-1165 KSELPETGGEEST
+1165 KFELPETGGEEST
-1178 NNGMLFGGLFSI
+1178 NKGMLFGGLFSI
-1190 LGLALLRRNKKNHKA
+1190 LGLALLRRNKKNNKA

>member
-108 ANIETV
+108 ANVETV
-114 KEEVVKEEAKPQVK
+114 KEEEKPQVK
-128 ETTQSQDNS
+128 ETTQPQDNS
-137 GDQRQVDLTPKKAT
+137 GNQRQVDLTPKKVT
-151 QNQVA
+151 QNQGT

-185 EASNA
+185 EASDVSEV
-190 KVETG
+190 KG
-195 TDVTSKVTVEI
+195 TDVISKVTVES
-206 GSIEGHNNTNKVE
+206 GSIEAPQGNKVE
-219 PHAGQRAV
+219 PHAGQRVV
-227 LKYKLKFENGLHQGD
+227 LKYKLKFADGLKRGD
-242 YFDFTLSNNVNTHG
+242 YFDFTLSNNVNTYG

-277 VLEGGKIRYTFTNDI
+277 ILGNGNIRYTFTNEI
-292 EDKVDVT
+292 EHKVEVT
-299 AELEINLFIDPKTV
+299 ANLEINLFIDPKTV
-313 QTNGNQTITSTLNEE
+313 QSNGEQKITSKLNGEE
-328 QTSKELDVK
+328 TEKTIPVVYNPGVSNSYTNV
-337 YKDGI
+337 
-342 GNYYANLNGSIETF
+342 NGSIETF
-356 NKANNRFSHVAF
+356 NKESNKFTHIAY
-368 IKPNNGKTTSVT
+368 IKPMNGNQSNTVS
-380 VTGTLMK
+380 VTGTLTE
-387 GSNQNGNQPKVRI
+387 GSNLAGGQPTVKVY
-400 FEYLGNNEDIA
+400 EYLGKKDELPQ
-411 KSVYAN
+411 SVYAN
-417 TTDTSKFKE
+417 TSDTNKFKD
-426 VTSNMS
+426 VTKEMNGKLSV
-432 GNLNLQNNGSY
+432 QDNGSY
-443 SLNIENLDKTY
+443 SLNLDKLDKTY
-454 VVHYDGEYLNGT
+454 VIHYTGEYLQGSDQVN
-466 DEVDFRTQMVGHP
+466 FRTELYGYP
-479 EQLYK
+479 ERAYK
-484 YYYDR
+484 SYYVYG
-489 GYTLTW
+489 GYRLTW
-495 DNGLVLYSNKANGNG
+495 DNGLVLYSNKADGNG
-510 KNGPIIQN
+510 KNGQIIQDN
-518 NKFEYKEDT
+518 DFEYKEDT
-527 IKETLTGQYDKNLVT
+527 AKGTMSGQYDAKQIIET
-542 TVEEEY
+542 EENQ
-548 DSSTLDI
+548 DNTPLDI

-561 DGGGGYVDGYIETI
+561 DGEGGYVDGYIETI

-668 VEDTKEY
+668 IEDTKEY

-698 VEEITENNHHISHS
+698 IEEITENNHHISHS

-722 YDVIEE
+722 YGVIEE

-779 PQIHGQNKGNQSFEE
+779 PQIHGQNKGDQSFEE

-818 HIHGFNKHTE
+818 QIHGFNKH
-828 IIEEDTNP
+828 N
-836 GGGQVTTESNLV
+836 
-848 EFDEESTKGIVTGAV
+848 
-863 SDHTTVEDTKEYT
+863 
-876 TESNLIELVDELPEE
+876 
-891 HGQAQGPIE
+891 
-900 EITEN
+900 
-905 NHHISHSGLG
+905 
-915 TENGHGNYDVIE
+915 
-927 EIEENSHV
+927 
-935 DIKSELGY
+935 
-943 EGGQN
+943 
-948 SGNQSFE
+948 
-955 EDTEEDKPKYEQ
+955 
-967 GGNIVDIDFDSV
+967 
-979 PQIHGQNKGNQSFE
+979 
-993 EDTEKDKPKYEQGGN
+993 
-1008 IIDIDF
+1008 
-1014 DSVPHIHGFNKHTE
+1014 E

-1052 EDTLPQVSGH
+1052 EDTLPKVSGQ

-1068 IEEDTTPP
+1068 IGEDTT
-1076 IVPPTPPTPE
+1076 PPTPPTPE

-1113 EVPTEPGKPIPPAKE
+1113 EVPAEPGKPVPPAKE

-1156 VPTKKAQSK
+1156 APTKKAQSK

-1178 NNGMLFGGLFSI
+1178 NKGMLFGGLFSI
-1190 LGLALLRRNKKNHKA
+1190 LGLALLRRNKKNNKA

>member
-50 NSATDNKTSE
+50 NSATDNKVNE
-60 TQTTATNVNHIE
+60 TQTTTTNVNTID
-72 ETQSYNATVTE
+72 ETQSFSATATE

-88 TQVTTEEAP
+88 TQVTTEKAP

-108 ANIETV
+108 ANFETV
-114 KEEVVKEEAKPQVK
+114 KEEVVKEEAKPQV
-128 ETTQSQDNS
+128 ETTQPQDNS
-137 GDQRQVDLTPKKAT
+137 GDQRQVDLTPKKTT

-178 ADVAEAK
+178 ADVVEAK
-185 EASNA
+185 EASDA

-195 TDVTSKVTVEI
+195 TDVTSKVTVTES
-206 GSIEGHNNTNKVE
+206 SIEGHNNTNKVE

-268 GSVVMATGE
+268 GSVVMATGKI
-277 VLEGGKIRYTFTNDI
+277 LEGGKIRYTFTNDI

-313 QTNGNQTITSTLNEE
+313 QTNGNQTITSTLNGE

-356 NKANNRFSHVAF
+356 NKANNRFTHVAF

-387 GSNQNGNQPKVRI
+387 GSNQNGNQPKVRV

-426 VTSNMS
+426 VTSSMN
-432 GNLNLQNNGSY
+432 GNLNVQTNGSY
-443 SLNIENLDKTY
+443 SLNLENLDKTY

-527 IKETLTGQYDKNLVT
+527 IKETLKGQYDKNLVT

-561 DGGGGYVDGYIETI
+561 DGEGGYVDGYIETI

-655 KGIVTGAV
+655 KDIVTGAV

-668 VEDTKEY
+668 IEDTKEY
-675 TTESNLIE
+675 TTEI
-683 LVDELPEEHGQAQGP
+683 
-698 VEEITENNHHISHS
+698 
-712 GLGTENGHGN
+712 
-722 YDVIEE
+722 
-728 IEENSH
+728 
-734 VDIKSELGYEGGQ
+734 
-747 NSGNQSFEEDTE
+747 
-759 EDKPKYE
+759 
-766 QGGNI
+766 
-771 VDIDFDSV
+771 
-779 PQIHGQNKGNQSFEE
+779 
-794 DTEKD
+794 
-799 KPKYEH
+799 
-805 GGNIIDIDFDSVP
+805 
-818 HIHGFNKHTE
+818 
-828 IIEEDTNP
+828 
-836 GGGQVTTESNLV
+836 
-848 EFDEESTKGIVTGAV
+848 
-863 SDHTTVEDTKEYT
+863 
-876 TESNLIELVDELPEE
+876 NLIELVDELPEE

-915 TENGHGNYDVIE
+915 TENGHGNYGVIE

-948 SGNQSFE
+948 SGDQSFE

-979 PQIHGQNKGNQSFE
+979 PQIHGQNNGNQSFE

-1014 DSVPHIHGFNKHTE
+1014 DSVPQIHGFNKHNE

-1052 EDTLPQVSGH
+1052 EDTLPKVSGQ

-1076 IVPPTPPTPE
+1076 TPPAPEVPSEPGEPTPPTPE

-1113 EVPTEPGKPIPPAKE
+1113 EVPSEPETPTPPTPEVPAEPGKPVPPAKE

-1156 VPTKKAQSK
+1156 APTKKAQSK

-1178 NNGMLFGGLFSI
+1178 NKGMLFGGLFSI
-1190 LGLALLRRNKKNHKA
+1190 LGLALLRRNKKNNKA